1 MEKFFQNQNIKAIF
15 MNYYSKQSIKKRH
28 KSLSSVTTKL
38 GKMFGVTF
46 FELAVFGACLLGI
59 CGACAGVGLFMG
71 VIATAPDISNV
82 DVTPAG
88 YSTTVYDRNGNQITK
103 LVAENSNRVYV
114 TMDKIPEHT
123 QHAFVA
129 IEDERFYEH
138 NGIDIQG
145 IMRAGVVALKGNLSQ
160 GASTITQQLLKNNVF
175 LTWTDEASLIDKFK
189 RKFQEQY
196 CAVQLEKTMDKNK
209 ILENYMNTI
218 NLGQGTLG
226 IQAASLRYF
235 GKPCSELSIS
245 ESAVIACITQNPS
258 KWNPISHPEN
268 NAIRREEVLRKM
280 HEQGYITDIE
290 YETAMAD
297 NVYERIQKVN
307 EATEKNTIYSY
318 FVDELVDQIMT
329 DMQEQL
335 GYSSTQAYNTL
346 YSGGLSIFTTQDLDI
361 QKICDEEIENPEHY
375 PENVKWYLKYQ
386 VTFEDSTGETH
397 NFSTYN
403 FESYFKENR
412 SSKFNSIYGSK
423 EEAEADIEEYKNAV
437 KEPGWE
443 FVAENISLTPQ
454 PQTSVTIM
462 DQSTGDVLAI
472 VGGRGTKEAS
482 LTLNRASDTKRQP
495 GSCFKVL
502 AAYAPA
508 LETGQYTL
516 ASTQLDAPY
525 NYANG
530 RPVKNWYGE
539 AYRGICTYRY
549 GIEQSLNI
557 VTVKALTDITP
568 RVGFD
573 MLLNMGF
580 STLVEKRTEW
590 DGSISSDITQSLAL
604 GGLTDGVTNVEL
616 TAAFASIANKG
627 VYNKPRF
634 YTSIIDHDGQPL
646 IENGVKSRQVMKA
659 SNAYCLTS
667 AMEDV
672 VTKGTGAKVNFG
684 NMAIAGKTGTTTSNV
699 DVWFSG
705 FTPYYSCATW
715 AGYDNNVHM
724 GSGETNTAKYLWK
737 AIMGRIHEGLEYKN
751 FEKPE
756 GVVSATVC
764 AVTGK
769 APNVFCTQTRTE
781 IMDKDSVPGA
791 NDLCPGHDIFDGM
804 MNGEMGESGLVLGQ
818 MCSETG
824 KMATATCPYLTT
836 GMVNP
841 FGGYCIHSYQD
852 GVAMFTAQDVT
863 DQTENAAAYKQAA
876 EAQVQM
882 GAEAAAAAA
891 AEQTLQ
897 GLGFGGI
904 APPAIDPN
912 LLNAAGQI
920 LAGTPQEAAPADAT
934 AQEAAPA
941 E

>member
-1 MEKFFQNQNIKAIF
+1 
-15 MNYYSKQSIKKRH
+15 MNYFSKHSIRKRYR
-28 KSLSSVTTKL
+28 SVGSFTTKV
-38 GKMFGVTF
+38 GKLFGVSF
-46 FELAVFGACLLGI
+46 FELLVFFVCLAGI
-59 CGACAGVGLFMG
+59 CGACAGTGVFMG

-88 YSTTVYDRNGNQITK
+88 YSTTVYDREGNQITK

-114 TMDKIPEHT
+114 TLDKIPLHM
-123 QHAFVA
+123 QHAFIA
-129 IEDERFYEH
+129 IEDERFYDH

-145 IMRAGVVALKGNLSQ
+145 IMRAGIKALTSGDLSQ

-175 LTWTDEASLIDKFK
+175 ITWTEESSVLDKFK

-196 CAVQLEKTMDKNK
+196 CAVQLEKTLDKDK
-209 ILENYMNTI
+209 ILENYLNTI

-226 IQAASLRYF
+226 VQAASLRYF
-235 GKPCSELSIS
+235 GKPCSDLNIS

-268 NAIRREEVLRKM
+268 NAIRREEVLKKM
-280 HEQGYITDIE
+280 NQQGYISDAE
-290 YETAMAD
+290 YQEALAD
-297 NVYERIQKVN
+297 PVYERIQKVD
-307 EATEKNTIYSY
+307 EQTEKNTIYSY
-318 FVDELVDQIMT
+318 FVDELVDQIMK

-335 GYSSTQAYNTL
+335 GYSPTQAYNTL
-346 YSGGLSIFTTQDLDI
+346 YSGGLQIFTTQDPKI
-361 QKICDEEIENPEHY
+361 QKICDEEVENPEHY

-386 VTFEDSTGETH
+386 VTFEDEKGETK
-397 NFSTYN
+397 NFSTQN

-423 EEAEADIEEYKNAV
+423 EEAMEDIETYKNAV
-437 KEPGWE
+437 KGPGWE

-454 PQTSVTIM
+454 PQSSVSII
-462 DQSTGDVLAI
+462 DPSNGDVLAI

-530 RPVKNWYGE
+530 RPVKNWYGD

-580 STLVEKRTEW
+580 TTLVEKRTEW
-590 DGSISSDITQSLAL
+590 DGSVSSDITQSLAL
-604 GGLTDGVTNVEL
+604 GGLTDGVTNIEL
-616 TAAFASIANKG
+616 TAAFAGIQNGG

-634 YTSIIDHDGQPL
+634 YTTIVDHDGQTL
-646 IENGVKSRQVMKA
+646 IDNTVKSRQFMKA

-667 AMEDV
+667 AMQDV

-705 FTPYYSCATW
+705 YTPYYACSTW

-724 GSGETNTAKYLWK
+724 VSGETNTAKYLWK
-737 AIMGRIHEGLEYKN
+737 AIMGRIHENLEYKD
-751 FEKPE
+751 FIRPE

-764 AVTGK
+764 AITGK

-781 IMDKDSVPGA
+781 IMDKDSVPT
-791 NDLCPGHDIFDGM
+791 DLCPGHDILLEGM
-804 MNGEMGESGLVLGQ
+804 INGEAVAGNLVLGQ

-852 GVAMFTAQDVT
+852 GNPMFSSEDVT
-863 DQTENAAAYKQAA
+863 DQTENAEQYKQAA
-876 EAQVQM
+876 QAQAALAAEAQ
-882 GAEAAAAAA
+882 AAAA
-891 AEQTLQ
+891 AEQTLNAL
-897 GLGFGGI
+897 GLGGNDT
-904 APPAIDPN
+904 APQIDPN
-912 LLNAAGQI
+912 LLNAANQIMGQ
-920 LAGTPQEAAPADAT
+920 
-934 AQEAAPA
+934 
-941 E
+941 

>member
-1 MEKFFQNQNIKAIF
+1 
-15 MNYYSKQSIKKRH
+15 MNYFSKHSIRKRYR
-28 KSLSSVTTKL
+28 SVGSFTTKV
-38 GKMFGVTF
+38 GKLFGVSF
-46 FELAVFGACLLGI
+46 FELLVFFVCLAGI
-59 CGACAGVGLFMG
+59 CGACAGTGVFMG

-88 YSTTVYDRNGNQITK
+88 YSTTVYDREGNQITK

-114 TMDKIPEHT
+114 TLDKIPLHM
-123 QHAFVA
+123 QHAFIA
-129 IEDERFYEH
+129 IEDERFYDH

-145 IMRAGVVALKGNLSQ
+145 IMRAGIKALTSGDLSQ

-175 LTWTDEASLIDKFK
+175 ITWTEESSVLDKFK

-196 CAVQLEKTMDKNK
+196 CAVQLEKTLDKDK
-209 ILENYMNTI
+209 ILENYLNTI

-226 IQAASLRYF
+226 VQAASLRYF
-235 GKPCSELSIS
+235 GKPCSDLNIS

-268 NAIRREEVLRKM
+268 NAIRREEVLKKM
-280 HEQGYITDIE
+280 NQQGYISDAE
-290 YETAMAD
+290 YQEALAD
-297 NVYERIQKVN
+297 PVYERIQKVD
-307 EATEKNTIYSY
+307 EQTEKNTIYSY
-318 FVDELVDQIMT
+318 FVDELVDQIMK

-335 GYSSTQAYNTL
+335 GYSPTQAYNTL
-346 YSGGLSIFTTQDLDI
+346 YSGGLQIFTTQDPKI
-361 QKICDEEIENPEHY
+361 QKICDEEVENPEHY

-386 VTFEDSTGETH
+386 VTFEDEKGETK
-397 NFSTYN
+397 NFSTQN

-423 EEAEADIEEYKNAV
+423 EEAMEDIETYKNAV
-437 KEPGWE
+437 KGPGWE

-454 PQTSVTIM
+454 PQSSVSII
-462 DQSTGDVLAI
+462 DPSNGDVLAI

-530 RPVKNWYGE
+530 RPVKNWYGD

-580 STLVEKRTEW
+580 TTLVEKRTEW
-590 DGSISSDITQSLAL
+590 DGSVSSDITQSLAL
-604 GGLTDGVTNVEL
+604 GGLTDGVTNIEL
-616 TAAFASIANKG
+616 TAAFAGIQNGG

-634 YTSIIDHDGQPL
+634 YTTIVDHDGQTL
-646 IENGVKSRQVMKA
+646 IDNTVKSRQFMKA

-667 AMEDV
+667 AMQDV

-705 FTPYYSCATW
+705 YTPYYACSTW

-724 GSGETNTAKYLWK
+724 VSGETNTAKYLWK
-737 AIMGRIHEGLEYKN
+737 AIMGRIHENLEYKD
-751 FEKPE
+751 FIRPE

-764 AVTGK
+764 AITGK

-781 IMDKDSVPGA
+781 IMDKDSVPT
-791 NDLCPGHDIFDGM
+791 DLCPGHDILLEGM
-804 MNGEMGESGLVLGQ
+804 INGEAVAGNLVLGQ

-852 GVAMFTAQDVT
+852 GNPMFSSEDVT
-863 DQTENAAAYKQAA
+863 DQTENAEQYKQAA
-876 EAQVQM
+876 QAQAALAAEAQ
-882 GAEAAAAAA
+882 AAVS
-891 AEQTLQ
+891 AEQTLNAL
-897 GLGFGGI
+897 GLGGNDT
-904 APPAIDPN
+904 APQIDPN
-912 LLNAAGQI
+912 LLNAANQIMGQ
-920 LAGTPQEAAPADAT
+920 
-934 AQEAAPA
+934 
-941 E
+941 

>member
-1 MEKFFQNQNIKAIF
+1 
-15 MNYYSKQSIKKRH
+15 MNYFSKHSIRKRYR
-28 KSLSSVTTKL
+28 SVGSFTTKV
-38 GKMFGVTF
+38 GKLFGVSF
-46 FELAVFGACLLGI
+46 FELLVFFVCLAGI
-59 CGACAGVGLFMG
+59 CGACAGTGVFMG

-88 YSTTVYDRNGNQITK
+88 YSTTVYDREGNQITK

-114 TMDKIPEHT
+114 TLDKIPLHM
-123 QHAFVA
+123 QHAFIA
-129 IEDERFYEH
+129 IEDERFYDH

-145 IMRAGVVALKGNLSQ
+145 IMRAGIKALTSGDLSQ

-175 LTWTDEASLIDKFK
+175 ITWTEESSVLDKFK

-196 CAVQLEKTMDKNK
+196 CAVQLEKTLDKDK
-209 ILENYMNTI
+209 ILENYLNTI

-226 IQAASLRYF
+226 VQAASLRYF
-235 GKPCSELSIS
+235 GKPCSDLNIS

-268 NAIRREEVLRKM
+268 NAIRREEVLKKM
-280 HEQGYITDIE
+280 NQQGYISDTE
-290 YETAMAD
+290 YQEALAD
-297 NVYERIQKVN
+297 PVYERIQKVD
-307 EATEKNTIYSY
+307 EQTEKNTIYSY
-318 FVDELVDQIMT
+318 FVDELVDQIMK

-335 GYSSTQAYNTL
+335 GYSPTQAYNTL
-346 YSGGLSIFTTQDLDI
+346 YSGGLQIFTTQDPKI
-361 QKICDEEIENPEHY
+361 QKICDEEVENPEHY

-386 VTFEDSTGETH
+386 VTFEDEKGETK
-397 NFSTYN
+397 NFSTQN

-423 EEAEADIEEYKNAV
+423 EEAMEDIETYKNAV
-437 KEPGWE
+437 KGPGWE

-454 PQTSVTIM
+454 PQSSVSII
-462 DQSTGDVLAI
+462 DPSNGDVLAI

-530 RPVKNWYGE
+530 RPVKNWYGD

-580 STLVEKRTEW
+580 TTLVEKRTEW
-590 DGSISSDITQSLAL
+590 DGSVSSDITQSLAL
-604 GGLTDGVTNVEL
+604 GGLTDGVTNIEL
-616 TAAFASIANKG
+616 TAAFAGIQNGG

-634 YTSIIDHDGQPL
+634 YTTIVDHDGQTL
-646 IENGVKSRQVMKA
+646 IDNTVKSRQFMKA

-667 AMEDV
+667 AMQDV

-705 FTPYYSCATW
+705 YTPYYACSTW

-724 GSGETNTAKYLWK
+724 VSGETNTAKYLWK
-737 AIMGRIHEGLEYKN
+737 AIMGRIHENLEYKD
-751 FEKPE
+751 FIRPE

-764 AVTGK
+764 AITGK

-781 IMDKDSVPGA
+781 IMDKDSVPT
-791 NDLCPGHDIFDGM
+791 DLCPGHDILLEGM
-804 MNGEMGESGLVLGQ
+804 INGEAVAGNLVLGQ

-852 GVAMFTAQDVT
+852 GNPMFSSEDVT
-863 DQTENAAAYKQAA
+863 DQTENAEQYKQAA
-876 EAQVQM
+876 QAQAALAAEAQ
-882 GAEAAAAAA
+882 AAAAAG
-891 AEQTLQ
+891 QTLNAL
-897 GLGFGGI
+897 GLGGNDT
-904 APPAIDPN
+904 APQIDPN
-912 LLNAAGQI
+912 LLNAANQIMGQ
-920 LAGTPQEAAPADAT
+920 
-934 AQEAAPA
+934 
-941 E
+941 

>member
-1 MEKFFQNQNIKAIF
+1 
-15 MNYYSKQSIKKRH
+15 MNNYSKQAIKRRH
-28 KSLSSVTTKL
+28 KAVNSIPTKL
-38 GKMFGVTF
+38 GKMVAVTF
-46 FELAVFGACLLGI
+46 VELAVFAACLLGI
-59 CGACAGVGLFMG
+59 CGACAGVGVFKG
-71 VIATAPDISNV
+71 VIATAPDISKV

-138 NGIDIQG
+138 NGIDLQG
-145 IMRAGVVALKGNLSQ
+145 IMRAGVTALTSGDLSQ

-175 LTWTDEASLIDKFK
+175 LTWTSESSTIDKFK

-196 CAVQLEKTMDKNK
+196 CAVQLEKTMSKDK
-209 ILENYMNTI
+209 ILENYLNTI
-218 NLGQGTLG
+218 NLGQNTLG

-235 GKPCSELSIS
+235 GKPCSELTIS

-258 KWNPISHPEN
+258 WWNPISHPEN
-268 NAIRREEVLRKM
+268 NANRRDEVLRKM
-280 HEQGYITDIE
+280 HAQGYITDAE
-290 YETAMAD
+290 YETALAD
-297 NVYERIQKVN
+297 PVYDRIQKVN
-307 EATEKNTIYSY
+307 EETEQNTIYSY

-346 YSGGLSIFTTQDLDI
+346 YSGGLSIFTTQDLGI

-386 VTFEDSTGETH
+386 LTVQDDKGELQ

-403 FESYFKENR
+403 FENYFKEHR
-412 SSKFNSIYGSK
+412 AKSFNSIYSSK
-423 EEAEADIEEYKNAV
+423 DDAEADIEEFKNAMMG
-437 KEPGWE
+437 PGWE
-443 FVAENISLTPQ
+443 FVAENKSLTPQ
-454 PQTSVTIM
+454 PQSSVTIM
-462 DQSTGDVLAI
+462 DQTTGDVLAI

-530 RPVKNWYGE
+530 RPVKNWYGD
-539 AYRGICTYRY
+539 AYKGICTYRY

-580 STLVEKRTEW
+580 TTLVEKRTEW
-590 DGSISSDITQSLAL
+590 DGSVSSDITQSLAL

-616 TAAFASIANKG
+616 TAAYASIANKG

-634 YTSIIDHDGQPL
+634 YTSIVDHGGQQL
-646 IENGVKSRQVMKA
+646 LANDVKSRQVLKP

-667 AMEDV
+667 AMQDV

-684 NMAIAGKTGTTTSNV
+684 NMAIAGKTGTTSSNV
-699 DVWFSG
+699 DVWFAG
-705 FTPYYSCATW
+705 YTPYYSCSTW
-715 AGYDNNVHM
+715 TGYDNNVHM
-724 GSGETNTAKYLWK
+724 TGGETNTSKYLWK
-737 AIMGRIHEGLEYKN
+737 AIMGRIHEGLEYRD
-751 FEKPE
+751 FEKVE
-756 GVVSATVC
+756 GVTSATVC

-769 APNVFCTQTRTE
+769 ACNVFCTQTRTE
-781 IMDKDSVPGA
+781 IMDKDSVPTE
-791 NDLCPGHDIFDGM
+791 LCPGHDIFDGL
-804 MNGEMGESGLVLGQ
+804 MNGEQGASEMVLGQ
-818 MCSETG
+818 MCSQTG
-824 KMATATCPYLTT
+824 KMATSTCPYITT

-852 GVAMFTAQDVT
+852 GVPMFTNDDVT
-863 DQTENAAAYKQAA
+863 DQTENAEAYRQAA
-876 EAQVQM
+876 EAQAAA
-882 GAEAAAAAA
+882 GAEAQAAQA
-891 AEQTLQ
+891 AEAVLQ
-897 GLGFGGI
+897 GLGLAPVPAPVPDI
-904 APPAIDPN
+904 AIPDAI
-912 LLNAAGQI
+912 I
-920 LAGTPQEAAPADAT
+920 SR
-934 AQEAAPA
+934 
-941 E
+941 

>member
-1 MEKFFQNQNIKAIF
+1 
-15 MNYYSKQSIKKRH
+15 MNYFSKHSIRKRYR
-28 KSLSSVTTKL
+28 SVGSFTTKV
-38 GKMFGVTF
+38 GKLFGVSF
-46 FELAVFGACLLGI
+46 FELLVFFVCLAGI
-59 CGACAGVGLFMG
+59 CGACAGTGVFMG

-88 YSTTVYDRNGNQITK
+88 YSTTVYDREGNQITK

-114 TMDKIPEHT
+114 TLDKIPLHM
-123 QHAFVA
+123 QHAFIA
-129 IEDERFYEH
+129 IEDERFYDH

-145 IMRAGVVALKGNLSQ
+145 IMRAGIKALTSGDLSQ

-175 LTWTDEASLIDKFK
+175 ITWTEESSVLDKFK

-196 CAVQLEKTMDKNK
+196 CAVQLEKTLDKDK
-209 ILENYMNTI
+209 ILENYLNTI

-226 IQAASLRYF
+226 VQAASLRYF
-235 GKPCSELSIS
+235 GKPCSDLNIS

-268 NAIRREEVLRKM
+268 NAIRREEVLKKM
-280 HEQGYITDIE
+280 NQQGYISDAE
-290 YETAMAD
+290 YQEALAD
-297 NVYERIQKVN
+297 PVYERIQKVD
-307 EATEKNTIYSY
+307 EQTEKNTIYSY
-318 FVDELVDQIMT
+318 FVDELVDQIMK

-335 GYSSTQAYNTL
+335 GYSPTQAYNTL
-346 YSGGLSIFTTQDLDI
+346 YSGGLQIFTTQDPKI
-361 QKICDEEIENPEHY
+361 QKICDEEVENPEHY

-386 VTFEDSTGETH
+386 VTFEDEKGETK
-397 NFSTYN
+397 NFSTQN

-423 EEAEADIEEYKNAV
+423 EEAMEDIETYKNAV
-437 KEPGWE
+437 KGPGWE

-454 PQTSVTIM
+454 PQSSVSII
-462 DQSTGDVLAI
+462 DPSNGDVLAI

-530 RPVKNWYGE
+530 RPVKNWYGD

-580 STLVEKRTEW
+580 TTLVEKRTEW
-590 DGSISSDITQSLAL
+590 DGSVSSDITQSLAL
-604 GGLTDGVTNVEL
+604 GGLTDGVTNIEL
-616 TAAFASIANKG
+616 TAAFAGIQNGG

-634 YTSIIDHDGQPL
+634 YTTIVDHDGQTL
-646 IENGVKSRQVMKA
+646 IDNTVKSRQFMKA

-667 AMEDV
+667 AMQDV

-705 FTPYYSCATW
+705 YTPYYACSTW

-724 GSGETNTAKYLWK
+724 VSGETNTAKYLWK
-737 AIMGRIHEGLEYKN
+737 AIMGRIHENLEYKD
-751 FEKPE
+751 FIRPE

-764 AVTGK
+764 AITGK

-781 IMDKDSVPGA
+781 IMDKDSVPT
-791 NDLCPGHDIFDGM
+791 DLCPGHDILLEGM
-804 MNGEMGESGLVLGQ
+804 INGEAVAGNLVLGQ

-852 GVAMFTAQDVT
+852 GNPMFSSEDVT
-863 DQTENAAAYKQAA
+863 DQTENAEQYKQAA
-876 EAQVQM
+876 QAQ
-882 GAEAAAAAA
+882 A
-891 AEQTLQ
+891 
-897 GLGFGGI
+897 
-904 APPAIDPN
+904 
-912 LLNAAGQI
+912 
-920 LAGTPQEAAPADAT
+920 
-934 AQEAAPA
+934 
-941 E
+941 

>member
-1 MEKFFQNQNIKAIF
+1 
-15 MNYYSKQSIKKRH
+15 MNYFSKHSIRKRYR
-28 KSLSSVTTKL
+28 SVGSFTTKV
-38 GKMFGVTF
+38 GKLFGVSF
-46 FELAVFGACLLGI
+46 FELLVFFVCLAGI
-59 CGACAGVGLFMG
+59 CGACAGTGVFMG

-88 YSTTVYDRNGNQITK
+88 YSTTVYDREGNQITK

-114 TMDKIPEHT
+114 TLDKIPLHM
-123 QHAFVA
+123 QHAFIA
-129 IEDERFYEH
+129 IEDERFYDH

-145 IMRAGVVALKGNLSQ
+145 IMRAGIKALTSGDLSQ

-175 LTWTDEASLIDKFK
+175 ITWTEESSVLDKFK

-196 CAVQLEKTMDKNK
+196 CAVQLEKTLDKDK
-209 ILENYMNTI
+209 ILENYLNTI

-226 IQAASLRYF
+226 VQAASLRYF
-235 GKPCSELSIS
+235 GKPCSDLNIS

-268 NAIRREEVLRKM
+268 NAIRREEVLKKM
-280 HEQGYITDIE
+280 NQQGYISDAE
-290 YETAMAD
+290 YQEALAD
-297 NVYERIQKVN
+297 PVYERIQKVD
-307 EATEKNTIYSY
+307 EQTEKNTIYSY
-318 FVDELVDQIMT
+318 FVDELVDQIMK

-335 GYSSTQAYNTL
+335 GYSPTQAYNTL
-346 YSGGLSIFTTQDLDI
+346 YSGGLQIFTTQDPKI
-361 QKICDEEIENPEHY
+361 QKICDEEVENPEHY

-386 VTFEDSTGETH
+386 VTFEDEKGETK
-397 NFSTYN
+397 NFSTQN

-423 EEAEADIEEYKNAV
+423 EEAMEDIETYKNAV
-437 KEPGWE
+437 KGPGWE

-454 PQTSVTIM
+454 PQSSVSII
-462 DQSTGDVLAI
+462 DPSNGDVLAI

-530 RPVKNWYGE
+530 RPVKNWYGD

-580 STLVEKRTEW
+580 TTLVEKRTEW
-590 DGSISSDITQSLAL
+590 DGSVSSDITQSLAL
-604 GGLTDGVTNVEL
+604 GGLTDGVTNIEL
-616 TAAFASIANKG
+616 TAAFAGIQNGG

-634 YTSIIDHDGQPL
+634 YTTIVDHDGQTL
-646 IENGVKSRQVMKA
+646 IDNTVKSRQFMKA

-667 AMEDV
+667 AMQDV

-705 FTPYYSCATW
+705 YTPYYACSTW

-724 GSGETNTAKYLWK
+724 VSGETNTAKYLWK
-737 AIMGRIHEGLEYKN
+737 AIMGRIHENLEYKD
-751 FEKPE
+751 FIRPE

-764 AVTGK
+764 AITGK

-781 IMDKDSVPGA
+781 IMDKDSVPT
-791 NDLCPGHDIFDGM
+791 DLCPGHDILLEGM
-804 MNGEMGESGLVLGQ
+804 INGEAVAGNLVLGQ

-852 GVAMFTAQDVT
+852 GNPMFSSEDVT
-863 DQTENAAAYKQAA
+863 DQTENAEQYKQAA
-876 EAQVQM
+876 QAQATLAAEAQ
-882 GAEAAAAAA
+882 AAVA
-891 AEQTLQ
+891 AEQTLNAL
-897 GLGFGGI
+897 GLGGNDT
-904 APPAIDPN
+904 APQIDPN
-912 LLNAAGQI
+912 LLNAANQVMGQ
-920 LAGTPQEAAPADAT
+920 
-934 AQEAAPA
+934 
-941 E
+941 

>member
-1 MEKFFQNQNIKAIF
+1 
-15 MNYYSKQSIKKRH
+15 MNYFSKHSIRKRYR
-28 KSLSSVTTKL
+28 SVGSFTTKV
-38 GKMFGVTF
+38 GKLFGVSF
-46 FELAVFGACLLGI
+46 FELLVFFVCLAGI
-59 CGACAGVGLFMG
+59 CGACAGTGVFMG

-88 YSTTVYDRNGNQITK
+88 YSTTVYDREGNQITK

-114 TMDKIPEHT
+114 TLDKIPLHM
-123 QHAFVA
+123 QHAFIA
-129 IEDERFYEH
+129 IEDERFYDH

-145 IMRAGVVALKGNLSQ
+145 IMRAGIKALTSGDLSQ

-175 LTWTDEASLIDKFK
+175 ITWTEESSVLDKFK

-196 CAVQLEKTMDKNK
+196 CAVQLEKTLDKDK
-209 ILENYMNTI
+209 ILENYLNTI

-226 IQAASLRYF
+226 VQAASLRYF
-235 GKPCSELSIS
+235 GKPCSDLNIS

-268 NAIRREEVLRKM
+268 NAIRREEVLKKM
-280 HEQGYITDIE
+280 NQQGYISDAE
-290 YETAMAD
+290 YQEALAD
-297 NVYERIQKVN
+297 PVYERIQKVD
-307 EATEKNTIYSY
+307 EQTEKNTIYSY
-318 FVDELVDQIMT
+318 FVDELVDQIMK

-335 GYSSTQAYNTL
+335 GYSPTQAYNTL
-346 YSGGLSIFTTQDLDI
+346 YSGGLQIFTTQDPKI
-361 QKICDEEIENPEHY
+361 QKICDEEVENPEHY

-386 VTFEDSTGETH
+386 VTFEDEKGETK
-397 NFSTYN
+397 NFSTQN

-423 EEAEADIEEYKNAV
+423 EEAMEDIETYKNAV
-437 KEPGWE
+437 KGPGWE

-454 PQTSVTIM
+454 PQSSVSII
-462 DQSTGDVLAI
+462 DPSNGDVLAI

-530 RPVKNWYGE
+530 RPVKNWYGD

-573 MLLNMGF
+573 MLLKMGF
-580 STLVEKRTEW
+580 TTLVEKRTEW
-590 DGSISSDITQSLAL
+590 DGSVSSDITQSLAL
-604 GGLTDGVTNVEL
+604 GGLTDGVTNIEL
-616 TAAFASIANKG
+616 TAAFAGIQNGG

-634 YTSIIDHDGQPL
+634 YTTIVDHDGQTL
-646 IENGVKSRQVMKA
+646 IDNTVKSRQFMKA

-667 AMEDV
+667 AMQDV

-705 FTPYYSCATW
+705 YTPYYACSTW

-724 GSGETNTAKYLWK
+724 VSGETNTAKYLWK
-737 AIMGRIHEGLEYKN
+737 AIMGRIHENLEYKD
-751 FEKPE
+751 FIRPE

-764 AVTGK
+764 AITGK

-781 IMDKDSVPGA
+781 IMDKDSVPT
-791 NDLCPGHDIFDGM
+791 DLCPGHDILLEGM
-804 MNGEMGESGLVLGQ
+804 INGEAVAGNLVLGQ

-852 GVAMFTAQDVT
+852 GNPMFSSEDVT
-863 DQTENAAAYKQAA
+863 DQTENAEQYKQAA
-876 EAQVQM
+876 QAQAALAAEAQ
-882 GAEAAAAAA
+882 AAAAAG
-891 AEQTLQ
+891 QTLNAL
-897 GLGFGGI
+897 GLGGNDT
-904 APPAIDPN
+904 APQIDPN

-920 LAGTPQEAAPADAT
+920 LSQ
-934 AQEAAPA
+934 
-941 E
+941 

>member
-1 MEKFFQNQNIKAIF
+1 
-15 MNYYSKQSIKKRH
+15 MNYFSKHSIRKRYR
-28 KSLSSVTTKL
+28 SVGSFTTKV
-38 GKMFGVTF
+38 GKLFGVSF
-46 FELAVFGACLLGI
+46 FELLVFFVCLAGI
-59 CGACAGVGLFMG
+59 CGACAGTGVFMG

-88 YSTTVYDRNGNQITK
+88 YSTTVYDREGNQITK

-114 TMDKIPEHT
+114 TLDKIPLHM
-123 QHAFVA
+123 QHAFIA
-129 IEDERFYEH
+129 IEDERFYDH

-145 IMRAGVVALKGNLSQ
+145 IMRAGIKALTSGDLSQ

-175 LTWTDEASLIDKFK
+175 ITWTEESSVLDKFK

-196 CAVQLEKTMDKNK
+196 CAVQLEKTLDKDK
-209 ILENYMNTI
+209 ILENYLNTI

-226 IQAASLRYF
+226 VQAASLRYF
-235 GKPCSELSIS
+235 GKPCSDLNIS

-268 NAIRREEVLRKM
+268 NAIRREEVLKKM
-280 HEQGYITDIE
+280 NQQGYISDAE
-290 YETAMAD
+290 YQEALAD
-297 NVYERIQKVN
+297 PVYERIQKVD
-307 EATEKNTIYSY
+307 EQTEKNTIYSY
-318 FVDELVDQIMT
+318 FVDELVDQIMK

-335 GYSSTQAYNTL
+335 GYSPTQAYNTL
-346 YSGGLSIFTTQDLDI
+346 YSGGLQIFTTQDPKI
-361 QKICDEEIENPEHY
+361 QKICDEEVENPEHY

-386 VTFEDSTGETH
+386 VTFEDEKGETK
-397 NFSTYN
+397 NFSTQN

-423 EEAEADIEEYKNAV
+423 EEAMEDIETYKNAV
-437 KEPGWE
+437 KGPGWE

-454 PQTSVTIM
+454 PQSSVSII
-462 DQSTGDVLAI
+462 DPSNGDVLAI

-530 RPVKNWYGE
+530 RPVKNWYGD

-580 STLVEKRTEW
+580 TTLVEKRTEW
-590 DGSISSDITQSLAL
+590 DGSVSSDITQSLAL
-604 GGLTDGVTNVEL
+604 GGLTDGVTNIEL
-616 TAAFASIANKG
+616 TAAFAGIQNGG

-634 YTSIIDHDGQPL
+634 YTTIVDHDGQTL
-646 IENGVKSRQVMKA
+646 IDNTVKSRQFMKA

-667 AMEDV
+667 AMQDV

-705 FTPYYSCATW
+705 YTPYYACSTW

-724 GSGETNTAKYLWK
+724 VSGETNTAKYLWK
-737 AIMGRIHEGLEYKN
+737 AIMGRIHENLEYRD
-751 FEKPE
+751 FTRPE

-764 AVTGK
+764 AITGK

-781 IMDKDSVPGA
+781 IMDKDSVPT
-791 NDLCPGHDIFDGM
+791 DLCPGHDILLEGM
-804 MNGEMGESGLVLGQ
+804 LNGEAVAGNLVLGQ

-824 KMATATCPYLTT
+824 KMATATCPYITT

-852 GVAMFTAQDVT
+852 GNPMFSSEDVT
-863 DQTENAAAYKQAA
+863 DQTENAGQYKQAA
-876 EAQVQM
+876 QAQAALAAEAQ
-882 GAEAAAAAA
+882 AAAAAG
-891 AEQTLQ
+891 QTLNAL
-897 GLGFGGI
+897 GLGGNDT
-904 APPAIDPN
+904 APQIDPN
-912 LLNAAGQI
+912 LLNAANQIMGQ
-920 LAGTPQEAAPADAT
+920 
-934 AQEAAPA
+934 
-941 E
+941 

>member
-1 MEKFFQNQNIKAIF
+1 
-15 MNYYSKQSIKKRH
+15 MNYFSKHSIRKRYR
-28 KSLSSVTTKL
+28 SVGSFTTKV
-38 GKMFGVTF
+38 GKLFGVSF
-46 FELAVFGACLLGI
+46 FELLVFFVCLAGI
-59 CGACAGVGLFMG
+59 CGACAGTGVFMG

-88 YSTTVYDRNGNQITK
+88 YSTTVYDREGNQITK

-114 TMDKIPEHT
+114 TLDKIPLHM
-123 QHAFVA
+123 QHAFIA
-129 IEDERFYEH
+129 IEDERFYDH

-145 IMRAGVVALKGNLSQ
+145 IMRAGIKALTSGDLSQ

-175 LTWTDEASLIDKFK
+175 ITWTEESSVLDKFK

-196 CAVQLEKTMDKNK
+196 CAVQLEKTLDKDK
-209 ILENYMNTI
+209 ILENYLNTI

-226 IQAASLRYF
+226 VQAASLRYF
-235 GKPCSELSIS
+235 GKPCSDLNIS

-268 NAIRREEVLRKM
+268 NAIRREEVLKKM
-280 HEQGYITDIE
+280 NQQGYLSDAE
-290 YETAMAD
+290 YQEALAD
-297 NVYERIQKVN
+297 PVYERIQKVD
-307 EATEKNTIYSY
+307 EQTEKNTIYSY
-318 FVDELVDQIMT
+318 FVDELVDQIMK

-335 GYSSTQAYNTL
+335 GYSPTQAYNTL
-346 YSGGLSIFTTQDLDI
+346 YSGGLQIFTTQDPKI
-361 QKICDEEIENPEHY
+361 QKICDEEVENPEHY

-386 VTFEDSTGETH
+386 VTFEDEKGETQ
-397 NFSTYN
+397 NFSTQN

-423 EEAEADIEEYKNAV
+423 EEAMEDIETYKNAV
-437 KEPGWE
+437 KGPGWE

-454 PQTSVTIM
+454 PQSSVSII
-462 DQSTGDVLAI
+462 DPSNGDVLAI

-530 RPVKNWYGE
+530 RPVKNWYGD

-573 MLLNMGF
+573 MLLKMGF
-580 STLVEKRTEW
+580 TTLVEKRTEW
-590 DGSISSDITQSLAL
+590 DGSVSSDITQSLAL
-604 GGLTDGVTNVEL
+604 GGLTDGVTNIEL
-616 TAAFASIANKG
+616 TAAFAGIQNGG

-634 YTSIIDHDGQPL
+634 YTTIVDHDGQTL
-646 IENGVKSRQVMKA
+646 IDNTVKSRQFMKA

-667 AMEDV
+667 AMQDV

-705 FTPYYSCATW
+705 YTPYYACSTW

-724 GSGETNTAKYLWK
+724 VSGETNTAKYLWK
-737 AIMGRIHEGLEYKN
+737 AIMGRIHENLEYKD
-751 FEKPE
+751 FIRPE

-764 AVTGK
+764 AITGK

-781 IMDKDSVPGA
+781 IMDKDSVPT
-791 NDLCPGHDIFDGM
+791 DLCPGHDILLEGM
-804 MNGEMGESGLVLGQ
+804 INGEAVAGNLVLGQ

-852 GVAMFTAQDVT
+852 GNPMFSSEDVT
-863 DQTENAAAYKQAA
+863 DQTENAEQYKQAA
-876 EAQVQM
+876 QAQAALAAEAQ
-882 GAEAAAAAA
+882 AAAA
-891 AEQTLQ
+891 AEQTLNAL
-897 GLGFGGI
+897 GLGGNDT
-904 APPAIDPN
+904 APQIDPN
-912 LLNAAGQI
+912 LLNAANQVMGQ
-920 LAGTPQEAAPADAT
+920 
-934 AQEAAPA
+934 
-941 E
+941 

>member
-1 MEKFFQNQNIKAIF
+1 
-15 MNYYSKQSIKKRH
+15 MNYFSKHSIRKRYR
-28 KSLSSVTTKL
+28 SVGSFTTKV
-38 GKMFGVTF
+38 GKLFGVSF
-46 FELAVFGACLLGI
+46 FELLVFFVCLAGI
-59 CGACAGVGLFMG
+59 CGACAGTGVFMG

-88 YSTTVYDRNGNQITK
+88 YSTTVYDREGNQITK

-114 TMDKIPEHT
+114 TLDKIPLHM
-123 QHAFVA
+123 QHAFIA
-129 IEDERFYEH
+129 IEDERFYDH

-145 IMRAGVVALKGNLSQ
+145 IMRAGIKALTSGDLSQ

-175 LTWTDEASLIDKFK
+175 ITWTEESSVLDKFK

-196 CAVQLEKTMDKNK
+196 CAVQLEKTLDKDK
-209 ILENYMNTI
+209 ILENYLNTI

-226 IQAASLRYF
+226 VQAASLRYF
-235 GKPCSELSIS
+235 GKPCSDLNIS

-268 NAIRREEVLRKM
+268 NAIRREEVLKKM
-280 HEQGYITDIE
+280 NQQGYISDAE
-290 YETAMAD
+290 YQEALAD
-297 NVYERIQKVN
+297 PVYERIQKVD
-307 EATEKNTIYSY
+307 EQTEKNTIYSY
-318 FVDELVDQIMT
+318 FVDELVDQIMK

-335 GYSSTQAYNTL
+335 GYSPTQAYNTL
-346 YSGGLSIFTTQDLDI
+346 YSGGLQIFTTQDPKI
-361 QKICDEEIENPEHY
+361 QKICDEEVENPEHY

-386 VTFEDSTGETH
+386 VTFEDEKGETK
-397 NFSTYN
+397 NFSTQN

-423 EEAEADIEEYKNAV
+423 EEAMEDIETYKNAV
-437 KEPGWE
+437 KGPGWE

-454 PQTSVTIM
+454 PQSSVSII
-462 DQSTGDVLAI
+462 DPSNGDVLAI

-530 RPVKNWYGE
+530 RPVKNWYGD

-573 MLLNMGF
+573 MLLKMGF
-580 STLVEKRTEW
+580 TTLVEKRTEW
-590 DGSISSDITQSLAL
+590 DGSVSSDITQSLAL
-604 GGLTDGVTNVEL
+604 GGLTDGVTNIEL
-616 TAAFASIANKG
+616 TAAFAGIQNGG

-634 YTSIIDHDGQPL
+634 YTTIVDHDGQTL
-646 IENGVKSRQVMKA
+646 IDNTVKSRQFMKA

-667 AMEDV
+667 AMQDV

-705 FTPYYSCATW
+705 YTPYYACSTW

-724 GSGETNTAKYLWK
+724 VSGETNTAKYLWK
-737 AIMGRIHEGLEYKN
+737 AIMGRIHENLEYKD
-751 FEKPE
+751 FIRPE

-764 AVTGK
+764 AITGK

-781 IMDKDSVPGA
+781 IMDKDSVPT
-791 NDLCPGHDIFDGM
+791 DLCPGHDILLEGM
-804 MNGEMGESGLVLGQ
+804 INGEAVAGNLVLGQ

-852 GVAMFTAQDVT
+852 GNPMFSSEDVT
-863 DQTENAAAYKQAA
+863 DQTENAEQYKQAA
-876 EAQVQM
+876 QAQAALAAEAQ
-882 GAEAAAAAA
+882 AAAA
-891 AEQTLQ
+891 AEQTLNAL
-897 GLGFGGI
+897 GLGGNDT
-904 APPAIDPN
+904 APQIDPN
-912 LLNAAGQI
+912 LLNAANQVMGQ
-920 LAGTPQEAAPADAT
+920 
-934 AQEAAPA
+934 
-941 E
+941 

>member
-1 MEKFFQNQNIKAIF
+1 
-15 MNYYSKQSIKKRH
+15 MNYFSKHSIRKRYR
-28 KSLSSVTTKL
+28 SVGSFTTKV
-38 GKMFGVTF
+38 GKLFGVSF
-46 FELAVFGACLLGI
+46 FELLVFFVCLAGI
-59 CGACAGVGLFMG
+59 CGACAGTGVFMG

-88 YSTTVYDRNGNQITK
+88 YSTTVYDREGNQITK

-114 TMDKIPEHT
+114 TLDKIPLHM
-123 QHAFVA
+123 QHAFIA
-129 IEDERFYEH
+129 IEDERFYDH

-145 IMRAGVVALKGNLSQ
+145 IMRAGIKALTSGDLSQ

-175 LTWTDEASLIDKFK
+175 ITWTEESSVLDKFK

-196 CAVQLEKTMDKNK
+196 CAVQLEKTLDKDK
-209 ILENYMNTI
+209 ILENYLNTI

-226 IQAASLRYF
+226 VQAASLRYF
-235 GKPCSELSIS
+235 GKPCSDLNIS

-268 NAIRREEVLRKM
+268 NAIRREEVLKKM
-280 HEQGYITDIE
+280 NQQGYISEAE
-290 YETAMAD
+290 YQEALAD
-297 NVYERIQKVN
+297 PVYERIQKVD
-307 EATEKNTIYSY
+307 EQTEKNTIYSY
-318 FVDELVDQIMT
+318 FVDELVDQIMK

-335 GYSSTQAYNTL
+335 GYSPTQAYNTL
-346 YSGGLSIFTTQDLDI
+346 YSGGLQIFTTQDPKI
-361 QKICDEEIENPEHY
+361 QKICDEEVENPEHY

-386 VTFEDSTGETH
+386 VTFEDEKGETK
-397 NFSTYN
+397 NFSTQN

-423 EEAEADIEEYKNAV
+423 EEAMEDIETYKNAV
-437 KEPGWE
+437 KGPGWE

-454 PQTSVTIM
+454 PQSSVSII
-462 DQSTGDVLAI
+462 DPSNGDVLAI

-530 RPVKNWYGE
+530 RPVKNWYGD

-573 MLLNMGF
+573 MLLKMGF
-580 STLVEKRTEW
+580 TTLVEKRTEW
-590 DGSISSDITQSLAL
+590 DGSVSSDITQSLAL
-604 GGLTDGVTNVEL
+604 GGLTDGVTNIEL
-616 TAAFASIANKG
+616 TAAFAGIQNGG

-634 YTSIIDHDGQPL
+634 YTTIVDHDGQTL
-646 IENGVKSRQVMKA
+646 IDNTVKSRQFMKA

-667 AMEDV
+667 AMQDV

-705 FTPYYSCATW
+705 YTPYYACSTW

-724 GSGETNTAKYLWK
+724 VSGETNTAKYLWK
-737 AIMGRIHEGLEYKN
+737 AIMGRIHENLEYKD
-751 FEKPE
+751 FIRPE

-764 AVTGK
+764 AITGK

-781 IMDKDSVPGA
+781 IMDKDSVPT
-791 NDLCPGHDIFDGM
+791 DLCPGHDILLEGM
-804 MNGEMGESGLVLGQ
+804 INGEAVAGNLVLGQ

-852 GVAMFTAQDVT
+852 GNPMFSSEDVT
-863 DQTENAAAYKQAA
+863 DQTENAEQYKQAA
-876 EAQVQM
+876 QAQATLAAEAQ
-882 GAEAAAAAA
+882 AAAA
-891 AEQTLQ
+891 AEQTLNAL
-897 GLGFGGI
+897 GLGGNDT
-904 APPAIDPN
+904 APQIDPN
-912 LLNAAGQI
+912 LLNAANQIMGQ
-920 LAGTPQEAAPADAT
+920 
-934 AQEAAPA
+934 
-941 E
+941 

>member
-1 MEKFFQNQNIKAIF
+1 
-15 MNYYSKQSIKKRH
+15 MNYFSKHSIRKRYR
-28 KSLSSVTTKL
+28 SVGSFTTKV
-38 GKMFGVTF
+38 GKLFGVSF
-46 FELAVFGACLLGI
+46 FELLVFFVCLAGI
-59 CGACAGVGLFMG
+59 CGACAGTGVFMG

-88 YSTTVYDRNGNQITK
+88 YSTTVYDREGNQITK

-114 TMDKIPEHT
+114 TLDKIPLHM
-123 QHAFVA
+123 QHAFIA
-129 IEDERFYEH
+129 IEDERFYDH

-145 IMRAGVVALKGNLSQ
+145 IMRAGIKALTSGDLSQ

-175 LTWTDEASLIDKFK
+175 ITWTEESSVLDKFK

-196 CAVQLEKTMDKNK
+196 CAVQLEKTLDKDK
-209 ILENYMNTI
+209 ILENYLNTI

-226 IQAASLRYF
+226 VQAASLRYF
-235 GKPCSELSIS
+235 GKPCSDLNIS

-268 NAIRREEVLRKM
+268 NAIRREEVLKKM
-280 HEQGYITDIE
+280 NQQGYISDAE
-290 YETAMAD
+290 YQEALAD
-297 NVYERIQKVN
+297 PVYERIQKVD
-307 EATEKNTIYSY
+307 EQTEKNTIYSY
-318 FVDELVDQIMT
+318 FVDELVDQIMK

-335 GYSSTQAYNTL
+335 GYSPTQAYNTL
-346 YSGGLSIFTTQDLDI
+346 YSGGLQIFTTQDPKI
-361 QKICDEEIENPEHY
+361 QKICDEEVENPEHY

-386 VTFEDSTGETH
+386 VTFEDEKGETK
-397 NFSTYN
+397 NFSTQN

-423 EEAEADIEEYKNAV
+423 EEAMEDIETYKNAV
-437 KEPGWE
+437 KGPGWE

-454 PQTSVTIM
+454 PQSSVSII
-462 DQSTGDVLAI
+462 DPSNGDVLAI

-530 RPVKNWYGE
+530 RPVKNWYGD

-580 STLVEKRTEW
+580 TTLVEKRTEW
-590 DGSISSDITQSLAL
+590 DGSVSSDITQSLAL
-604 GGLTDGVTNVEL
+604 GGLTDGVTNIEL
-616 TAAFASIANKG
+616 TAAFAGIQNGG

-634 YTSIIDHDGQPL
+634 YTTIVDHDGQPL
-646 IENGVKSRQVMKA
+646 IDNTVKSRQFMKA

-667 AMEDV
+667 AMQDV

-705 FTPYYSCATW
+705 YTPYYACSTW

-724 GSGETNTAKYLWK
+724 VSGETNTAKYLWK
-737 AIMGRIHEGLEYKN
+737 AIMGRIHENLEYKD
-751 FEKPE
+751 FIRPE
-756 GVVSATVC
+756 GVASATVC
-764 AVTGK
+764 AITGK

-781 IMDKDSVPGA
+781 IMDKDSVPT
-791 NDLCPGHDIFDGM
+791 DLCPGHDILLEGM
-804 MNGEMGESGLVLGQ
+804 INGEAVAGNLVLGQ

-852 GVAMFTAQDVT
+852 GNPMFSSEDVT
-863 DQTENAAAYKQAA
+863 DQTENAEQYKQAA
-876 EAQVQM
+876 QAQATLAAEAQ
-882 GAEAAAAAA
+882 AAAA
-891 AEQTLQ
+891 AEQTLNAL
-897 GLGFGGI
+897 GLGGNDT
-904 APPAIDPN
+904 APQIDPN
-912 LLNAAGQI
+912 LLNAANQIMGQ
-920 LAGTPQEAAPADAT
+920 
-934 AQEAAPA
+934 
-941 E
+941 

>member
-1 MEKFFQNQNIKAIF
+1 
-15 MNYYSKQSIKKRH
+15 MNYFSKHSIRKRYR
-28 KSLSSVTTKL
+28 SVGSFTTKV
-38 GKMFGVTF
+38 GKLFGVSF
-46 FELAVFGACLLGI
+46 FELLVFFVCLAGI
-59 CGACAGVGLFMG
+59 CGACAGTGVFMG

-88 YSTTVYDRNGNQITK
+88 YSTTVYDREGNQITK

-114 TMDKIPEHT
+114 TLDKIPLHM
-123 QHAFVA
+123 QHAFIA
-129 IEDERFYEH
+129 IEDERFYDH

-145 IMRAGVVALKGNLSQ
+145 IMRAGIKALTSGDLSQ

-175 LTWTDEASLIDKFK
+175 ITWTEESSVLDKFK

-196 CAVQLEKTMDKNK
+196 CAVQLEKTLDKDK
-209 ILENYMNTI
+209 ILENYLNTI

-226 IQAASLRYF
+226 VQAASLRYF
-235 GKPCSELSIS
+235 GKPCSDLNIS

-268 NAIRREEVLRKM
+268 NAIRREEVLKKM
-280 HEQGYITDIE
+280 NQQGYISDAE
-290 YETAMAD
+290 YQEALAD
-297 NVYERIQKVN
+297 PVYERIQKVD
-307 EATEKNTIYSY
+307 EQTEKNTIYSY
-318 FVDELVDQIMT
+318 FVDELVDQIMK

-335 GYSSTQAYNTL
+335 GYSPTQAYNTL
-346 YSGGLSIFTTQDLDI
+346 YSGGLQIFTTQDPKI
-361 QKICDEEIENPEHY
+361 QKICDEEVENPEHY

-386 VTFEDSTGETH
+386 VTFEDEKGETK
-397 NFSTYN
+397 NFSTQN

-423 EEAEADIEEYKNAV
+423 EEAMEDIETYKNAV
-437 KEPGWE
+437 KGPGWE

-454 PQTSVTIM
+454 PQSSVSII
-462 DQSTGDVLAI
+462 DPSNGDVLAI

-530 RPVKNWYGE
+530 RPVKNWYGD

-573 MLLNMGF
+573 MLLKMGF
-580 STLVEKRTEW
+580 TTLVEKRTEW
-590 DGSISSDITQSLAL
+590 DGSVSSDITQSLAL
-604 GGLTDGVTNVEL
+604 GGLTDGVTNIEL
-616 TAAFASIANKG
+616 TAAFAGIQNGG

-634 YTSIIDHDGQPL
+634 YTTIVDHDGQTL
-646 IENGVKSRQVMKA
+646 IDNTVKSRQFMKA

-667 AMEDV
+667 AMQDV

-705 FTPYYSCATW
+705 YTPYYACSTW

-724 GSGETNTAKYLWK
+724 VSGETNTAKYLWK
-737 AIMGRIHEGLEYKN
+737 AIMGRIHENLEYKD
-751 FEKPE
+751 FIRPE

-764 AVTGK
+764 AITGK

-781 IMDKDSVPGA
+781 IMDKDSVPT
-791 NDLCPGHDIFDGM
+791 DLCPGHDILLEGM
-804 MNGEMGESGLVLGQ
+804 INGEAVAGNLVLGQ

-852 GVAMFTAQDVT
+852 GNPMFSSEDVT
-863 DQTENAAAYKQAA
+863 DQTENAEQYKQAA
-876 EAQVQM
+876 QAQAALAAEAQ
-882 GAEAAAAAA
+882 AAAS
-891 AEQTLQ
+891 AEQTLNAL
-897 GLGFGGI
+897 GLGGNDT
-904 APPAIDPN
+904 APQIDPN
-912 LLNAAGQI
+912 LLNAANQIMGQ
-920 LAGTPQEAAPADAT
+920 
-934 AQEAAPA
+934 
-941 E
+941 

>member
-1 MEKFFQNQNIKAIF
+1 
-15 MNYYSKQSIKKRH
+15 MNYFSKHSIRKRYR
-28 KSLSSVTTKL
+28 SVGSFTTKV
-38 GKMFGVTF
+38 GKLFGVSF
-46 FELAVFGACLLGI
+46 FELLVFFVCLAGI
-59 CGACAGVGLFMG
+59 CGACAGTGVFMG

-88 YSTTVYDRNGNQITK
+88 YSTTVYDREGNQITK

-114 TMDKIPEHT
+114 TLDKIPLHM
-123 QHAFVA
+123 QHAFIA
-129 IEDERFYEH
+129 IEDERFYDH

-145 IMRAGVVALKGNLSQ
+145 IMRAGIKVLTSGDLSQ

-175 LTWTDEASLIDKFK
+175 ITWTEESSVLDKFK

-196 CAVQLEKTMDKNK
+196 CAVQLEKTLDKDK
-209 ILENYMNTI
+209 ILENYLNTI

-226 IQAASLRYF
+226 VQAASLRYF
-235 GKPCSELSIS
+235 GKPCSDLNIS

-268 NAIRREEVLRKM
+268 NAIRREEVLKKM
-280 HEQGYITDIE
+280 NQQGYISDAE
-290 YETAMAD
+290 YQEALAD
-297 NVYERIQKVN
+297 PVYERIQKVD
-307 EATEKNTIYSY
+307 EQTEKNTIYSY
-318 FVDELVDQIMT
+318 FVDELVDQIMK

-335 GYSSTQAYNTL
+335 GYSPTQAYNTL
-346 YSGGLSIFTTQDLDI
+346 YSGGLQIFTTQDPKI
-361 QKICDEEIENPEHY
+361 QKICDEEVENPEHY

-386 VTFEDSTGETH
+386 VTFEDEKGETK
-397 NFSTYN
+397 NFSTQN

-423 EEAEADIEEYKNAV
+423 EEAMEDIETYKNAV
-437 KEPGWE
+437 KGPGWE

-454 PQTSVTIM
+454 PQSSVSII
-462 DQSTGDVLAI
+462 DPSNGDVLAI

-530 RPVKNWYGE
+530 RPVKNWYGD

-573 MLLNMGF
+573 MLLKMGF
-580 STLVEKRTEW
+580 TTLVEKRTEW
-590 DGSISSDITQSLAL
+590 DGSVSSDITQSLAL
-604 GGLTDGVTNVEL
+604 GGLTDGVTNIEL
-616 TAAFASIANKG
+616 TAAFAGIQNGG

-634 YTSIIDHDGQPL
+634 YTTIVDHDGQTL
-646 IENGVKSRQVMKA
+646 IDNTVKSRQFMKA

-667 AMEDV
+667 AMQDV

-705 FTPYYSCATW
+705 YTPYYACSTW

-724 GSGETNTAKYLWK
+724 VSGETNTAKYLWK
-737 AIMGRIHEGLEYKN
+737 AIMGRIHENLEYKD
-751 FEKPE
+751 FIRPE

-764 AVTGK
+764 AITGK

-781 IMDKDSVPGA
+781 IMDKDSVPT
-791 NDLCPGHDIFDGM
+791 DLCPGHDILLEGM
-804 MNGEMGESGLVLGQ
+804 INGEAVAGNLVLGQ

-852 GVAMFTAQDVT
+852 GNPMFSSEDVT
-863 DQTENAAAYKQAA
+863 DQTENAEQYKQAA
-876 EAQVQM
+876 QAQAALAAEAQ
-882 GAEAAAAAA
+882 AAAAAG
-891 AEQTLQ
+891 QTLNAL
-897 GLGFGGI
+897 GLGGNDT
-904 APPAIDPN
+904 APQIDPN
-912 LLNAAGQI
+912 LLNAANQIMGQ
-920 LAGTPQEAAPADAT
+920 
-934 AQEAAPA
+934 
-941 E
+941 

>member
-1 MEKFFQNQNIKAIF
+1 
-15 MNYYSKQSIKKRH
+15 MNYFSKHSIRKRYR
-28 KSLSSVTTKL
+28 SVGSFTTKV
-38 GKMFGVTF
+38 GKLFGVSF
-46 FELAVFGACLLGI
+46 FELGVFAACLAGI
-59 CGACAGVGLFMG
+59 CGACAGIGVFMG

-88 YSTTVYDRNGNQITK
+88 YSTTVYDREGNQITK

-114 TMDKIPEHT
+114 TLDKIPLHM
-123 QHAFVA
+123 QHAFIA
-129 IEDERFYEH
+129 IEDERFYDH

-145 IMRAGVVALKGNLSQ
+145 IMRAGIKVLTSGDLSQ

-175 LTWTDEASLIDKFK
+175 ITWTEESSALDKFK

-196 CAVQLEKTMDKNK
+196 CAVQLEKTLDKDK
-209 ILENYMNTI
+209 ILENYLNTI

-226 IQAASLRYF
+226 VQAASLRYF
-235 GKPCSELSIS
+235 GKPCSDLNIS
-245 ESAVIACITQNPS
+245 ESAVIATITQNPT

-268 NAIRREEVLRKM
+268 NAIRREEVLKKM
-280 HEQGYITDIE
+280 NEQGYISDAE
-290 YETAMAD
+290 YQEALAD
-297 NVYERIQKVN
+297 PVYERIQKVD
-307 EATEKNTIYSY
+307 EQTEKNTIYSY

-346 YSGGLSIFTTQDLDI
+346 YSGGLQIFTTQDPAI
-361 QKICDEEIENPEHY
+361 QKICDEEVENPEHY

-386 VTFEDSTGETH
+386 VTFEDEKGETQ
-397 NFSTYN
+397 NFSTQN
-403 FESYFKENR
+403 FESYFKENK
-412 SSKFNSIYGSK
+412 SSKFNSIYSSK
-423 EEAEADIEEYKNAV
+423 EEAMEDIETYKNAV
-437 KEPGWE
+437 KGPGWE

-454 PQTSVTIM
+454 PQSSVSII
-462 DQSTGDVLAI
+462 DPSTGDVIAI

-530 RPVKNWYGE
+530 RPVKNWYGDE
-539 AYRGICTYRY
+539 YRGICTYRY

-580 STLVEKRTEW
+580 TTLVEKRTEW
-590 DGSISSDITQSLAL
+590 DGSVSSDITQSLAL

-616 TAAFASIANKG
+616 TAAFAGIQNGG

-634 YTSIIDHDGQPL
+634 YTKIVDHDGQTL
-646 IENGVKSRQVMKA
+646 IDNTVKSRQFMKA

-667 AMEDV
+667 AMQDV

-705 FTPYYSCATW
+705 FTPYYACSTW

-724 GSGETNTAKYLWK
+724 VSGETNTAKYLWK
-737 AIMGRIHEGLEYKN
+737 AIMGRIHENLEYKD
-751 FEKPE
+751 FVKPE

-764 AVTGK
+764 AITGK

-781 IMDKDSVPGA
+781 IMDKDSVPT
-791 NDLCPGHDIFDGM
+791 DLCPGHDILLEGM
-804 MNGEMGESGLVLGQ
+804 LNGEAVAGNLVLGQ

-852 GVAMFTAQDVT
+852 GNPMFSSEDVT
-863 DQTENAAAYKQAA
+863 DQTENAEQYKQAA
-876 EAQVQM
+876 QAQATLAAEAQ
-882 GAEAAAAAA
+882 AAAA
-891 AEQTLQ
+891 AEQTLNAL
-897 GLGFGGI
+897 GLGGNVT
-904 APPAIDPN
+904 APQIDQN
-912 LLNAAGQI
+912 LLNAANQVMGQ
-920 LAGTPQEAAPADAT
+920 
-934 AQEAAPA
+934 
-941 E
+941 

>member
-1 MEKFFQNQNIKAIF
+1 
-15 MNYYSKQSIKKRH
+15 MNYFSKHSIRKRYR
-28 KSLSSVTTKL
+28 SVGSFTTKV
-38 GKMFGVTF
+38 GKLFGVSF
-46 FELAVFGACLLGI
+46 FELGVFAACLAGI
-59 CGACAGVGLFMG
+59 CGACAGIGVFMG

-88 YSTTVYDRNGNQITK
+88 YSTTVYDREGNQITK

-114 TMDKIPEHT
+114 TLDKIPLHM
-123 QHAFVA
+123 QHAFIA
-129 IEDERFYEH
+129 IEDERFYDH

-145 IMRAGVVALKGNLSQ
+145 IMRAGIKALTSGDLSQ

-175 LTWTDEASLIDKFK
+175 ITWTEESSVLDKFK

-196 CAVQLEKTMDKNK
+196 CAVQLEKTLDKDK
-209 ILENYMNTI
+209 ILENYLNTI

-226 IQAASLRYF
+226 VQAASLRYF
-235 GKPCSELSIS
+235 GKPCSDLNIS

-268 NAIRREEVLRKM
+268 NAIRREEVLKKM
-280 HEQGYITDIE
+280 NQQGYISDAE
-290 YETAMAD
+290 YQEALAD
-297 NVYERIQKVN
+297 PVYERIQKVD
-307 EATEKNTIYSY
+307 EQTEKNTIYSY
-318 FVDELVDQIMT
+318 FVDELVDQIMK

-335 GYSSTQAYNTL
+335 GYSPTQAYNTL
-346 YSGGLSIFTTQDLDI
+346 YSGGLQIFTTQDPKI
-361 QKICDEEIENPEHY
+361 QKICDEEVENPEHY

-386 VTFEDSTGETH
+386 VTFEDEKGETK
-397 NFSTYN
+397 NFSTQN

-423 EEAEADIEEYKNAV
+423 EEAMEDIETYKNAV
-437 KEPGWE
+437 KGPGWE

-454 PQTSVTIM
+454 PQSSVSII
-462 DQSTGDVLAI
+462 DPSNGDVLAI

-530 RPVKNWYGE
+530 RPVKNWYGD

-580 STLVEKRTEW
+580 TTLVEKRTEW
-590 DGSISSDITQSLAL
+590 DGSVSSDITQSLAL
-604 GGLTDGVTNVEL
+604 GGLTDGVTNIEL
-616 TAAFASIANKG
+616 TAAFAGIQNGG

-634 YTSIIDHDGQPL
+634 YTTIVDHDGQTL
-646 IENGVKSRQVMKA
+646 IDNTVKSRQFMKA

-667 AMEDV
+667 AMQDV

-705 FTPYYSCATW
+705 YTPYYACSTW
-715 AGYDNNVHM
+715 VGYDNNVHM
-724 GSGETNTAKYLWK
+724 VSGETNTAKYLWK
-737 AIMGRIHEGLEYKN
+737 AIMGRIHENLEYKD
-751 FEKPE
+751 FIRPE

-764 AVTGK
+764 AITGK

-781 IMDKDSVPGA
+781 IMDKDSVPT
-791 NDLCPGHDIFDGM
+791 DLCPGHDILLEGM
-804 MNGEMGESGLVLGQ
+804 INGEAVAGNLVLGQ

-852 GVAMFTAQDVT
+852 GNPMFSSEDVT
-863 DQTENAAAYKQAA
+863 DQTENAEQYKQAA
-876 EAQVQM
+876 QAQAALAAEAQ
-882 GAEAAAAAA
+882 AAAS
-891 AEQTLQ
+891 AEQTLNAL
-897 GLGFGGI
+897 GLGGNDT
-904 APPAIDPN
+904 APQIDPN
-912 LLNAAGQI
+912 LLNAANQIMGQ
-920 LAGTPQEAAPADAT
+920 
-934 AQEAAPA
+934 
-941 E
+941 

>member
-1 MEKFFQNQNIKAIF
+1 
-15 MNYYSKQSIKKRH
+15 MNYFSKHSIRKRYR
-28 KSLSSVTTKL
+28 SVGSFTTKV
-38 GKMFGVTF
+38 GKLFGVSF
-46 FELAVFGACLLGI
+46 FELLVFFVCLAGI
-59 CGACAGVGLFMG
+59 CGACAGTGVFMG

-88 YSTTVYDRNGNQITK
+88 YSTTVYDREGNQITK

-114 TMDKIPEHT
+114 TLDKIPLHM
-123 QHAFVA
+123 QHAFIA
-129 IEDERFYEH
+129 IEDERFYDH

-145 IMRAGVVALKGNLSQ
+145 IMRAGIKALTSGDLSQ

-175 LTWTDEASLIDKFK
+175 ITWTEESSVLDKFK

-196 CAVQLEKTMDKNK
+196 CAVQLEKTLDKDK
-209 ILENYMNTI
+209 ILENYLNTI

-226 IQAASLRYF
+226 VQAASLRYF
-235 GKPCSELSIS
+235 GKPCSDLNIS

-268 NAIRREEVLRKM
+268 NAIRREEVLKKM
-280 HEQGYITDIE
+280 NQQGYISDAE
-290 YETAMAD
+290 YQEALAD
-297 NVYERIQKVN
+297 PVYERIQKVD
-307 EATEKNTIYSY
+307 EQTEKNTIYSY
-318 FVDELVDQIMT
+318 FVDELVDQIMK

-335 GYSSTQAYNTL
+335 GYSPTQAYNTL
-346 YSGGLSIFTTQDLDI
+346 YSGGLQIFTTQDPKI
-361 QKICDEEIENPEHY
+361 QKICDEEVENPEHY

-386 VTFEDSTGETH
+386 VTFEDEKGETK
-397 NFSTYN
+397 NFSTQN

-423 EEAEADIEEYKNAV
+423 EEAMEDIETYKNAV
-437 KEPGWE
+437 KGPGWE

-454 PQTSVTIM
+454 PQSSVSII
-462 DQSTGDVLAI
+462 DPSNGDVLAI

-530 RPVKNWYGE
+530 RPVKNWYGD

-580 STLVEKRTEW
+580 TTLVEKRTEW
-590 DGSISSDITQSLAL
+590 DGSVSSDITQSLAL
-604 GGLTDGVTNVEL
+604 GGLTDGVTNIEL
-616 TAAFASIANKG
+616 TAAFAGIQNGG

-634 YTSIIDHDGQPL
+634 YTTIVDHDGQTL
-646 IENGVKSRQVMKA
+646 IDNTVKSRQFMKA

-667 AMEDV
+667 AMQDV

-705 FTPYYSCATW
+705 YTPYYACSTW

-724 GSGETNTAKYLWK
+724 VSGETNTAKYLWK
-737 AIMGRIHEGLEYKN
+737 AIMGRIHENLEYKD
-751 FEKPE
+751 FIRPE

-764 AVTGK
+764 AITGK

-781 IMDKDSVPGA
+781 IMDKDSVPT
-791 NDLCPGHDIFDGM
+791 DLCPGHDILLEGM
-804 MNGEMGESGLVLGQ
+804 INGEAVAGNLVLGQ

-852 GVAMFTAQDVT
+852 GNPMFSSEDVT
-863 DQTENAAAYKQAA
+863 DQTENAEQYKQAA
-876 EAQVQM
+876 QAQATLAAEAQ
-882 GAEAAAAAA
+882 AAAA
-891 AEQTLQ
+891 AEQTLNAL
-897 GLGFGGI
+897 GLGGNDT
-904 APPAIDPN
+904 APQIDPN
-912 LLNAAGQI
+912 LLNAANQIMGQ
-920 LAGTPQEAAPADAT
+920 
-934 AQEAAPA
+934 
-941 E
+941 

>member
-1 MEKFFQNQNIKAIF
+1 
-15 MNYYSKQSIKKRH
+15 MNYFSKHSIRKRYR
-28 KSLSSVTTKL
+28 SVGSFTTKV
-38 GKMFGVTF
+38 GKLFGVSF
-46 FELAVFGACLLGI
+46 FELLVFFVCLAGI
-59 CGACAGVGLFMG
+59 CGACAGTGVFMG

-88 YSTTVYDRNGNQITK
+88 YSTTVYDREGNQITK

-114 TMDKIPEHT
+114 TLDKIPLHM
-123 QHAFVA
+123 QHAFIA
-129 IEDERFYEH
+129 IEDERFYDH

-145 IMRAGVVALKGNLSQ
+145 IMRAGIKALTSGDLSQ

-175 LTWTDEASLIDKFK
+175 ITWTEESSVLDKFK

-196 CAVQLEKTMDKNK
+196 CAVQLEKTLDKDK
-209 ILENYMNTI
+209 ILENYLNTI

-226 IQAASLRYF
+226 VQAASLRYF
-235 GKPCSELSIS
+235 GKPCSDLNIS

-268 NAIRREEVLRKM
+268 NAIRREEVLKKM
-280 HEQGYITDIE
+280 NQQGYISDAE
-290 YETAMAD
+290 YQEALAD
-297 NVYERIQKVN
+297 PVYERIQKVD
-307 EATEKNTIYSY
+307 EQTEKNTIYSY
-318 FVDELVDQIMT
+318 FVDELVDQIMK

-335 GYSSTQAYNTL
+335 GYSPTQAYNTL
-346 YSGGLSIFTTQDLDI
+346 YSGGLQIFTTQDPKI
-361 QKICDEEIENPEHY
+361 QKICDEEVENPEHY

-386 VTFEDSTGETH
+386 VTFEDEKGETK
-397 NFSTYN
+397 NFSTQN

-423 EEAEADIEEYKNAV
+423 EEAMEDIETYKNAV
-437 KEPGWE
+437 KGPGWE

-454 PQTSVTIM
+454 PQSSVSII
-462 DQSTGDVLAI
+462 DPSNGDVLAI

-530 RPVKNWYGE
+530 RPVKNWYGD

-580 STLVEKRTEW
+580 TTLVEKRTEW
-590 DGSISSDITQSLAL
+590 DGSVSSDITQSLAL
-604 GGLTDGVTNVEL
+604 GGLTDGVTNIEL
-616 TAAFASIANKG
+616 TAAFAGIQNGG

-634 YTSIIDHDGQPL
+634 YTTIVDHDGQTL
-646 IENGVKSRQVMKA
+646 IDNTVKSRQFMKA

-667 AMEDV
+667 AMQDV

-705 FTPYYSCATW
+705 YTPYYACSTW

-724 GSGETNTAKYLWK
+724 VSGETNTAKYLWK
-737 AIMGRIHEGLEYKN
+737 AIMGRIHENLEYKD
-751 FEKPE
+751 FIRPE

-764 AVTGK
+764 AITGK

-781 IMDKDSVPGA
+781 IMDKDSVPT
-791 NDLCPGHDIFDGM
+791 DLCPGHDILLEGM
-804 MNGEMGESGLVLGQ
+804 INGEAVAGNLVLGQ

-852 GVAMFTAQDVT
+852 GNPMFSSEDVT
-863 DQTENAAAYKQAA
+863 DQTENAEQYKQAA
-876 EAQVQM
+876 QAQAALAAEAQ
-882 GAEAAAAAA
+882 ASAS
-891 AEQTLQ
+891 AEQTLNAL
-897 GLGFGGI
+897 GLGGNVT
-904 APPAIDPN
+904 APQIDQN

-920 LAGTPQEAAPADAT
+920 LSQ
-934 AQEAAPA
+934 
-941 E
+941 

>member
-1 MEKFFQNQNIKAIF
+1 
-15 MNYYSKQSIKKRH
+15 MNYFSKHSIRKRYR
-28 KSLSSVTTKL
+28 SVGSFTTKV
-38 GKMFGVTF
+38 GKLFGVSF
-46 FELAVFGACLLGI
+46 FELGVFAACLAGI
-59 CGACAGVGLFMG
+59 CGACAGIGVFMG

-88 YSTTVYDRNGNQITK
+88 YSTTVYDREGNQITK

-114 TMDKIPEHT
+114 TLDKIPLHM
-123 QHAFVA
+123 QHAFIA
-129 IEDERFYEH
+129 IEDERFYDH

-145 IMRAGVVALKGNLSQ
+145 IMRAGIKVLTSGDLSQ

-175 LTWTDEASLIDKFK
+175 ITWTEESSVLDKFK

-196 CAVQLEKTMDKNK
+196 CAVQLEKTLDKDK
-209 ILENYMNTI
+209 ILENYLNTI

-226 IQAASLRYF
+226 VQAASLRYF
-235 GKPCSELSIS
+235 GKPCSDLNIS

-268 NAIRREEVLRKM
+268 NAIRREEVLKKM
-280 HEQGYITDIE
+280 NQQGYISDAE
-290 YETAMAD
+290 YQEALAD
-297 NVYERIQKVN
+297 PVYERIQKVD
-307 EATEKNTIYSY
+307 EQTEKNTIYSY
-318 FVDELVDQIMT
+318 FVDELVDQIMK

-335 GYSSTQAYNTL
+335 GYSPTQAYNTL
-346 YSGGLSIFTTQDLDI
+346 YSGGLQIFTTQDPKI
-361 QKICDEEIENPEHY
+361 QKICDEEVENPEHY

-386 VTFEDSTGETH
+386 VTFEDEKGETK
-397 NFSTYN
+397 NFSTQN

-423 EEAEADIEEYKNAV
+423 EEAMEDIETYKNAV
-437 KEPGWE
+437 KGPGWE

-454 PQTSVTIM
+454 PQSSVSII
-462 DQSTGDVLAI
+462 DPSNGDVLAI

-530 RPVKNWYGE
+530 RPIKNWYGD

-580 STLVEKRTEW
+580 TTLVEKRTEW
-590 DGSISSDITQSLAL
+590 DGSVSSDITQSLAL
-604 GGLTDGVTNVEL
+604 GGLTDGVTNIEL
-616 TAAFASIANKG
+616 TAAFAGIQNGG

-634 YTSIIDHDGQPL
+634 YTTIVDHDGQTL
-646 IENGVKSRQVMKA
+646 IDNTVKSRQFMKA

-667 AMEDV
+667 AMQDV

-684 NMAIAGKTGTTTSNV
+684 NMAIAGKTGTTTSDV

-705 FTPYYSCATW
+705 YTPYYACSTW
-715 AGYDNNVHM
+715 VGYDNNVHM
-724 GSGETNTAKYLWK
+724 VSGETNTAKYLWK
-737 AIMGRIHEGLEYKN
+737 AIMGRIHENLEYKD
-751 FEKPE
+751 FIRPE

-764 AVTGK
+764 AITGK

-781 IMDKDSVPGA
+781 IMDKDSVPT
-791 NDLCPGHDIFDGM
+791 DLCPGHDILLEGM
-804 MNGEMGESGLVLGQ
+804 INGEAVAGNLVLGQ

-852 GVAMFTAQDVT
+852 GNPMFSSEDVT
-863 DQTENAAAYKQAA
+863 DQTENAEQYKQAA
-876 EAQVQM
+876 QAQAALAAEAQ
-882 GAEAAAAAA
+882 AAAS
-891 AEQTLQ
+891 AEQTLNAL
-897 GLGFGGI
+897 GLGGNDT
-904 APPAIDPN
+904 APQIDPN
-912 LLNAAGQI
+912 LLNAANQIMGQ
-920 LAGTPQEAAPADAT
+920 
-934 AQEAAPA
+934 
-941 E
+941 

>member
-1 MEKFFQNQNIKAIF
+1 
-15 MNYYSKQSIKKRH
+15 MNYFTKRTIRKRH
-28 KSLSSVTTKL
+28 KALNSFTTKL
-38 GKMFGVTF
+38 GKMFGVTA
-46 FELAVFGACLLGI
+46 FELGVFAAVLLGV

-103 LVAENSNRVYV
+103 LVAENANRVYV
-114 TMDKIPEHT
+114 TMDKIPEHL

-145 IMRAGVVALKGNLSQ
+145 IMRAGVTAVSSGDLSQ

-175 LTWTDEASLIDKFK
+175 ITWTSESSTIDKFK

-196 CAVQLEKTMDKNK
+196 CAVQLEKTMDKDK

-226 IQAASLRYF
+226 VQAASLRYF
-235 GKPCSELSIS
+235 GKPCSELTIS
-245 ESAVIACITQNPS
+245 EAAVIACITQNPS
-258 KWNPISHPEN
+258 RWNPISHPEN
-268 NAIRREEVLRKM
+268 NADRRDEVLRKM
-280 HEQGYITDIE
+280 HDQGYITDVE
-290 YETAMAD
+290 YEMAKAD

-307 EATEKNTIYSY
+307 AETEQNTIYSY
-318 FVDELVDQIMT
+318 FVDELIDQIMT

-335 GYSSTQAYNTL
+335 GYSYTQAYNTL
-346 YSGGLSIFTTQDLDI
+346 YSGGLQIFTTQDMDI
-361 QKICDEEIENPEHY
+361 QKVCDEEIENPEHY
-375 PENVKWYLKYQ
+375 PENVRWYLKYQ
-386 VTFEDSTGETH
+386 VTFEDDKGETH
-397 NFSTYN
+397 NFSTNN
-403 FESYFKENR
+403 FENYYKEHR
-412 SSKFNSIYGSK
+412 AKSFNSIYSSK
-423 EEAEADIEEYKNAV
+423 EDAEVDIEEFKNAMQ
-437 KEPGWE
+437 EPGWT
-443 FVAENISLTPQ
+443 VLAENASYTPQ
-454 PQTSVTIM
+454 PQASVTIM
-462 DQSTGDVLAI
+462 DQTTGDVLAI

-508 LETGQYTL
+508 LESGQYTL

-525 NYANG
+525 DYANG
-530 RPVKNWYGE
+530 RPVKNWYGD

-580 STLVEKRTEW
+580 TTLVEKRTEW
-590 DGSISSDITQSLAL
+590 DGSVSSDITQSLAL

-616 TAAFASIANKG
+616 TAAYASIANKG
-627 VYNKPRF
+627 TYNKPRF

-646 IENGVKSRQVMKA
+646 LENGIKSRQVLKP

-672 VTKGTGAKVNFG
+672 VSKGTGAKVNFG
-684 NMAIAGKTGTTTSNV
+684 NMAIAGKTGTTSSNV

-715 AGYDNNVHM
+715 VGYDNNVHM

-737 AIMGRIHEGLEYKN
+737 AIMGRLHEGLEYKN

-756 GVVSATVC
+756 GVTSATVC

-769 APNVFCTQTRTE
+769 AVNVFCTQTRTE
-781 IMDKDSVPGA
+781 IMDKDSVPKE
-791 NDLCPGHDIFDGM
+791 LCPGHEIFDGM
-804 MNGEMGESGLVLGQ
+804 MNGEQGEAGMVLGS
-818 MCSETG
+818 MCGETG
-824 KMATATCPYLTT
+824 KMATATCPYIMT
-836 GMVNP
+836 GLVNP

-852 GVAMFTAQDVT
+852 GVAMFTAEDVT
-863 DQTENAAAYKQAA
+863 DQTTNAAAYKQAA
-876 EAQVQM
+876 SLQYAQ
-882 GAEAAAAAA
+882 GAEMQAAQQ
-891 AEQTLQ
+891 AEQDIQ
-897 GLGFGGI
+897 SVEQSLGI
-904 APPAIDPN
+904 TADPN
-912 LLNAAGQI
+912 AVLQPTLDPNIIGQI
-920 LAGTPQEAAPADAT
+920 LNPTLPVAPAVP
-934 AQEAAPA
+934 AQ
-941 E
+941 

>member
-1 MEKFFQNQNIKAIF
+1 
-15 MNYYSKQSIKKRH
+15 MNYFSKHSIRKRYR
-28 KSLSSVTTKL
+28 SVGSFTTKV
-38 GKMFGVTF
+38 GKLFGVSF
-46 FELAVFGACLLGI
+46 FELLVFFVCLAGI
-59 CGACAGVGLFMG
+59 CGACAGIGVFMG

-88 YSTTVYDRNGNQITK
+88 YSTTVYDREGNQITK

-114 TMDKIPEHT
+114 TLDKIPLHM
-123 QHAFVA
+123 QHAFIA
-129 IEDERFYEH
+129 IEDERFYDH

-145 IMRAGVVALKGNLSQ
+145 IMRAGIKALTSGDLSQ

-175 LTWTDEASLIDKFK
+175 ITWTEESSVLDKFK

-196 CAVQLEKTMDKNK
+196 CAVQLEKTLDKDK
-209 ILENYMNTI
+209 ILENYLNTI

-226 IQAASLRYF
+226 VQAASLRYF
-235 GKPCSELSIS
+235 GKPCSDLNIS

-268 NAIRREEVLRKM
+268 NAIRREEVLKKM
-280 HEQGYITDIE
+280 NEQGYISDAE
-290 YETAMAD
+290 YQEALAD
-297 NVYERIQKVN
+297 PVYERIQKVD
-307 EATEKNTIYSY
+307 EQTEKNTIYSY
-318 FVDELVDQIMT
+318 FVDELVDQIMK

-335 GYSSTQAYNTL
+335 GYSPTQAYNTL
-346 YSGGLSIFTTQDLDI
+346 YSGGLQIFTTQDPKI
-361 QKICDEEIENPEHY
+361 QKICDEEVENPEHY

-386 VTFEDSTGETH
+386 VTFEDEKGETQ
-397 NFSTYN
+397 NFSTHN

-423 EEAEADIEEYKNAV
+423 EEAMEDIETYKNAV
-437 KEPGWE
+437 KGPGWE

-454 PQTSVTIM
+454 PQSSVSII
-462 DQSTGDVLAI
+462 DPSNGDVLAI

-530 RPVKNWYGE
+530 RPVKNWYGD

-580 STLVEKRTEW
+580 TTLVEKRTEW
-590 DGSISSDITQSLAL
+590 DGSVSSDITQSLAL
-604 GGLTDGVTNVEL
+604 GGLTDGVTNIEL
-616 TAAFASIANKG
+616 TAAFAGIQNGG

-634 YTSIIDHDGQPL
+634 YTTIVDHDGQTL
-646 IENGVKSRQVMKA
+646 IDNTVKSRQFMKA

-667 AMEDV
+667 AMQDV

-705 FTPYYSCATW
+705 YTPYYACSTW

-724 GSGETNTAKYLWK
+724 VSGETNTAKYLWK
-737 AIMGRIHEGLEYKN
+737 AIMGRIHENLEYKD
-751 FEKPE
+751 FIRPE

-764 AVTGK
+764 AITGK

-781 IMDKDSVPGA
+781 IMDKDSVPT
-791 NDLCPGHDIFDGM
+791 DLCPGHDILLEGM
-804 MNGEMGESGLVLGQ
+804 INGEAVAGNLVLGQ

-852 GVAMFTAQDVT
+852 GNPMFSSEDVT
-863 DQTENAAAYKQAA
+863 DQTENAEQYKQAA
-876 EAQVQM
+876 QAQAALAAEAQ
-882 GAEAAAAAA
+882 AAAS
-891 AEQTLQ
+891 AEQTLNAL
-897 GLGFGGI
+897 GLGGNVT
-904 APPAIDPN
+904 APQIDQN

-920 LAGTPQEAAPADAT
+920 MSQ
-934 AQEAAPA
+934 
-941 E
+941 

>member
-1 MEKFFQNQNIKAIF
+1 
-15 MNYYSKQSIKKRH
+15 MNYFSKRTIRKRH
-28 KSLSSVTTKL
+28 KATNSVTTKL

-46 FELAVFGACLLGI
+46 FEFGVFAACLGGI

-145 IMRAGVVALKGNLSQ
+145 IMRAGVTALTSGDLSQ

-175 LTWTDEASLIDKFK
+175 LTWTSESSTLDKFK

-196 CAVQLEKTMDKNK
+196 CAVQLEKQMDKDK
-209 ILENYMNTI
+209 ILENYLNTI
-218 NLGQGTLG
+218 NLGQNTLG

-235 GKPCSELSIS
+235 GKPCSDLTIS

-258 KWNPISHPEN
+258 WWNPISHPEN
-268 NAIRREEVLRKM
+268 NANRRDEVLRKM
-280 HEQGYITDIE
+280 HDQGYITDAE
-290 YETAMAD
+290 YAD
-297 NVYERIQKVN
+297 ALADPVYDRIQKVN
-307 EATEKNTIYSY
+307 EETEQNTIYSY
-318 FVDELVDQIMT
+318 FVDELVDQIMS

-346 YSGGLSIFTTQDLDI
+346 YSGGLQIFTTQDLGI

-386 VTFEDSTGETH
+386 ATFTDQNGDNQ
-397 NFSTYN
+397 NFSTQK
-403 FESYFKENR
+403 FENYFKEHR
-412 SSKFNSIYGSK
+412 SKSFNSIYSSK
-423 EEAEADIEEYKNAV
+423 EEAEADIEEFKNAV
-437 KEPGWE
+437 QEPGWE

-454 PQTSVTIM
+454 PQSSVTIM
-462 DQSTGDVLAI
+462 DPTNGDVLAI

-539 AYRGICTYRY
+539 AYKGICTYRY

-580 STLVEKRTEW
+580 TTLVEKRTEW

-616 TAAFASIANKG
+616 TAAFASIQNKG

-646 IENGVKSRQVMKA
+646 IENGVKTRQVMKA

-699 DVWFSG
+699 DVWFAG
-705 FTPYYSCATW
+705 YTPYYACATW
-715 AGYDNNVHM
+715 TGYDNNVHM
-724 GSGETNTAKYLWK
+724 NSGETNTSKYLWK
-737 AIMGRIHEGLEYKN
+737 AIMGRIHEGLEYRN

-756 GVVSATVC
+756 GVVTGTVC
-764 AVTGK
+764 AITGK
-769 APNVFCTQTRTE
+769 APNIFCTQTRSE
-781 IMDKDSVPGA
+781 IMDKDSVPK
-791 NDLCPGHDIFDGM
+791 DLCAGHDIFDGM
-804 MNGEMGESGLVLGQ
+804 MNGEGFASDLVLGQ
-818 MCSETG
+818 MCGQTG
-824 KMATATCPYLTT
+824 KMATTTCPYLTT

-852 GVAMFTAQDVT
+852 GVALFTAEDVN
-863 DQTENAAAYKQAA
+863 DQTENAEAYKQAA
-876 EAQVQM
+876 DAQAAA

-891 AEQTLQ
+891 AEQTLNAL
-897 GLGFGGI
+897 GLGGQT
-904 APPAIDPN
+904 PAIDQN
-912 LLNAAGQI
+912 ILNAAGAIISQ
-920 LAGTPQEAAPADAT
+920 
-934 AQEAAPA
+934 
-941 E
+941 

>member
-1 MEKFFQNQNIKAIF
+1 
-15 MNYYSKQSIKKRH
+15 MNYFSKHSIRKRYR
-28 KSLSSVTTKL
+28 SVGSFTTKV
-38 GKMFGVTF
+38 GKLFGVSF
-46 FELAVFGACLLGI
+46 FELLVFFVCLAGI
-59 CGACAGVGLFMG
+59 CGACAGTGVFMG

-88 YSTTVYDRNGNQITK
+88 YSTTVYDREGNQITK

-114 TMDKIPEHT
+114 TLDKIPLHM
-123 QHAFVA
+123 QHAFIA
-129 IEDERFYEH
+129 IEDERFYDH

-145 IMRAGVVALKGNLSQ
+145 IMRAGIKALTSGDLSQ

-175 LTWTDEASLIDKFK
+175 ITWTEESSVLDKFK

-196 CAVQLEKTMDKNK
+196 CAVQLEKTLDKDK
-209 ILENYMNTI
+209 ILENYLNTI

-226 IQAASLRYF
+226 VQAASLRYF
-235 GKPCSELSIS
+235 GKPCSDLNIS

-268 NAIRREEVLRKM
+268 NAIRREEVLKKM
-280 HEQGYITDIE
+280 NQQGYISEAE
-290 YETAMAD
+290 YQEALAD
-297 NVYERIQKVN
+297 PVYERIQKVD
-307 EATEKNTIYSY
+307 EQTEKNTIYSY
-318 FVDELVDQIMT
+318 FVDELVDQIMK

-335 GYSSTQAYNTL
+335 GYSPTQAYNTL
-346 YSGGLSIFTTQDLDI
+346 YSGGLQIFTTQDPKI
-361 QKICDEEIENPEHY
+361 QKICDEEVENPEHY

-386 VTFEDSTGETH
+386 VTFEDEKGETK
-397 NFSTYN
+397 NFSTQN

-423 EEAEADIEEYKNAV
+423 EEAMEDIETYKNAV
-437 KEPGWE
+437 KGPGWE

-454 PQTSVTIM
+454 PQSSVSII
-462 DQSTGDVLAI
+462 DPSNGDVLAI

-530 RPVKNWYGE
+530 RPVKNWYGD

-580 STLVEKRTEW
+580 TTLVEKRTEW
-590 DGSISSDITQSLAL
+590 DGSVSSDITQSLAL
-604 GGLTDGVTNVEL
+604 GGLTDGVTNIEL
-616 TAAFASIANKG
+616 TAAFAGIQNGG

-634 YTSIIDHDGQPL
+634 YTTIVDHDGQTL
-646 IENGVKSRQVMKA
+646 IDNTVKSRQFMKA

-667 AMEDV
+667 AMQDV

-705 FTPYYSCATW
+705 YTPYYACSTW

-724 GSGETNTAKYLWK
+724 VSGETNTAKYLWK
-737 AIMGRIHEGLEYKN
+737 AIMGRIHENLEYKD
-751 FEKPE
+751 FIRPE

-764 AVTGK
+764 AITGK

-781 IMDKDSVPGA
+781 IMDKDSVPT
-791 NDLCPGHDIFDGM
+791 DLCPGHDILLEGM
-804 MNGEMGESGLVLGQ
+804 INGEAVAGNLVLGQ

-852 GVAMFTAQDVT
+852 GNPMFSSEDVT
-863 DQTENAAAYKQAA
+863 DQTENAEQYKQAA
-876 EAQVQM
+876 QAQATLAAEAQ
-882 GAEAAAAAA
+882 AAAA
-891 AEQTLQ
+891 AEQTLNAL
-897 GLGFGGI
+897 GLGGNDT
-904 APPAIDPN
+904 APQIDPN
-912 LLNAAGQI
+912 LLNAANQVMGQ
-920 LAGTPQEAAPADAT
+920 
-934 AQEAAPA
+934 
-941 E
+941 

>member
-1 MEKFFQNQNIKAIF
+1 
-15 MNYYSKQSIKKRH
+15 MNYFSKHSIRKRYR
-28 KSLSSVTTKL
+28 SVGSFTTKV
-38 GKMFGVTF
+38 GKLFGVSF
-46 FELAVFGACLLGI
+46 FELLVFFVCLAGI
-59 CGACAGVGLFMG
+59 CGACAGTGVFMG

-88 YSTTVYDRNGNQITK
+88 YSTTVYDREGNQITK

-114 TMDKIPEHT
+114 TLDKIPLHM
-123 QHAFVA
+123 QHAFIA
-129 IEDERFYEH
+129 IEDERFYDH

-145 IMRAGVVALKGNLSQ
+145 IMRAGIKALTSGDLSQ

-175 LTWTDEASLIDKFK
+175 ITWTEESSVLDKFK

-196 CAVQLEKTMDKNK
+196 CAVQLEKTLDKDK
-209 ILENYMNTI
+209 ILENYLNTI

-226 IQAASLRYF
+226 VQAASLRYF
-235 GKPCSELSIS
+235 GKPCSDLNIS

-268 NAIRREEVLRKM
+268 NAIRREEVLKKM
-280 HEQGYITDIE
+280 NQQGYLSDAE
-290 YETAMAD
+290 YQEALAD
-297 NVYERIQKVN
+297 PVYERIQKVD
-307 EATEKNTIYSY
+307 EQTEKNTIYSY
-318 FVDELVDQIMT
+318 FVDELVDQIMK

-335 GYSSTQAYNTL
+335 GYSPTQAYNTL
-346 YSGGLSIFTTQDLDI
+346 YSGGLQIFTTQDPKI
-361 QKICDEEIENPEHY
+361 QKICDEEVENPEHY

-386 VTFEDSTGETH
+386 VTFEDEKGETK
-397 NFSTYN
+397 NFSTQN

-423 EEAEADIEEYKNAV
+423 EEAMEDIETYKNAV
-437 KEPGWE
+437 KGPGWE

-454 PQTSVTIM
+454 PQSSVSII
-462 DQSTGDVLAI
+462 DPSNGDVLAI

-530 RPVKNWYGE
+530 RPVKNWYGD

-573 MLLNMGF
+573 MLLKMGF
-580 STLVEKRTEW
+580 TTLVEKRTEW
-590 DGSISSDITQSLAL
+590 DGSVSSDITQSLAL
-604 GGLTDGVTNVEL
+604 GGLTDGVTNIEL
-616 TAAFASIANKG
+616 TAAFAGIQNGG

-634 YTSIIDHDGQPL
+634 YTTIVDHDGQTL
-646 IENGVKSRQVMKA
+646 IDNTVKSRQFMKA

-667 AMEDV
+667 AMQDV

-705 FTPYYSCATW
+705 YTPYYACSTW

-724 GSGETNTAKYLWK
+724 VSGETNTAKYLWK
-737 AIMGRIHEGLEYKN
+737 AIMGRIHENLEYKD
-751 FEKPE
+751 FIRPE

-764 AVTGK
+764 AITGK

-781 IMDKDSVPGA
+781 IMDKDSVPT
-791 NDLCPGHDIFDGM
+791 DLCPGHDILLEGM
-804 MNGEMGESGLVLGQ
+804 INGEAVAGNLVLGQ

-852 GVAMFTAQDVT
+852 GNPMFSSEDVT
-863 DQTENAAAYKQAA
+863 DQTENAEQYKQAA
-876 EAQVQM
+876 QAQAALAAEAQ
-882 GAEAAAAAA
+882 AAAA
-891 AEQTLQ
+891 AEQTLNAL
-897 GLGFGGI
+897 GLGGNDT
-904 APPAIDPN
+904 APQIDPN
-912 LLNAAGQI
+912 LLNAANQVMGQ
-920 LAGTPQEAAPADAT
+920 
-934 AQEAAPA
+934 
-941 E
+941 

>member
-1 MEKFFQNQNIKAIF
+1 
-15 MNYYSKQSIKKRH
+15 MNYFSKHSIRKRYR
-28 KSLSSVTTKL
+28 SVGSFTTKV
-38 GKMFGVTF
+38 GKLFGVSF
-46 FELAVFGACLLGI
+46 FELLVFFVCLAGI
-59 CGACAGVGLFMG
+59 CGACAGTGVFMG

-88 YSTTVYDRNGNQITK
+88 YSTTVYDREGNQITK

-114 TMDKIPEHT
+114 TLDKIPLHM
-123 QHAFVA
+123 QHAFIA
-129 IEDERFYEH
+129 IEDERFYDH

-145 IMRAGVVALKGNLSQ
+145 IMRAGIKALTSGDLSQ

-175 LTWTDEASLIDKFK
+175 ITWTEESSVLDKFK

-196 CAVQLEKTMDKNK
+196 CAVQLEKTLDKDK
-209 ILENYMNTI
+209 ILENYLNTI

-226 IQAASLRYF
+226 VQAASLRYF
-235 GKPCSELSIS
+235 GKPCSDLNIS

-268 NAIRREEVLRKM
+268 NAIRREEVLKKM
-280 HEQGYITDIE
+280 NEQGYISDAE
-290 YETAMAD
+290 YQEALAD
-297 NVYERIQKVN
+297 PVYERIQKVD
-307 EATEKNTIYSY
+307 EQTEKNTIYSY
-318 FVDELVDQIMT
+318 FVDELVDQIMK

-335 GYSSTQAYNTL
+335 GYSPTQAYNTL
-346 YSGGLSIFTTQDLDI
+346 YSGGLQIFTTQDPKI
-361 QKICDEEIENPEHY
+361 QKICDEEVENPEHY

-386 VTFEDSTGETH
+386 VTFEDEKGETK
-397 NFSTYN
+397 NFSTQN

-423 EEAEADIEEYKNAV
+423 EEAMEDIETYKNAV
-437 KEPGWE
+437 KGPGWE

-454 PQTSVTIM
+454 PQSSVSII
-462 DQSTGDVLAI
+462 DPSNGDVLAI

-530 RPVKNWYGE
+530 RPVKNWYGD

-580 STLVEKRTEW
+580 TTLVEKRTEW
-590 DGSISSDITQSLAL
+590 DGSVSSDITQSLAL
-604 GGLTDGVTNVEL
+604 GGLTDGVTNIEL
-616 TAAFASIANKG
+616 TAAFAGIQNGG

-634 YTSIIDHDGQPL
+634 YTTIVDHDGQTL
-646 IENGVKSRQVMKA
+646 IDNTVKSRQFMKA

-667 AMEDV
+667 AMQDV

-705 FTPYYSCATW
+705 YTPYYACSTW

-724 GSGETNTAKYLWK
+724 VSGETNTAKYLWK
-737 AIMGRIHEGLEYKN
+737 AIMGRIHENLEYKD
-751 FEKPE
+751 FIRPE

-764 AVTGK
+764 AITGK

-781 IMDKDSVPGA
+781 IMDKDSVPT
-791 NDLCPGHDIFDGM
+791 DLCPGHDILLEGM
-804 MNGEMGESGLVLGQ
+804 INGEAVAGNLVLGQ

-852 GVAMFTAQDVT
+852 GNPMFSSEDVT
-863 DQTENAAAYKQAA
+863 DQTENAEQYKQAA
-876 EAQVQM
+876 QAQATLAAEAQ
-882 GAEAAAAAA
+882 AAAA
-891 AEQTLQ
+891 AEQTLNAL
-897 GLGFGGI
+897 GLGGNDT
-904 APPAIDPN
+904 APQIDPN
-912 LLNAAGQI
+912 LLNAANQIMGQ
-920 LAGTPQEAAPADAT
+920 
-934 AQEAAPA
+934 
-941 E
+941 

>member
-1 MEKFFQNQNIKAIF
+1 
-15 MNYYSKQSIKKRH
+15 MNYFSKHSIRKRYR
-28 KSLSSVTTKL
+28 SVGSFTTKV
-38 GKMFGVTF
+38 GKLFGVSF
-46 FELAVFGACLLGI
+46 FELLVFFVCLAGI
-59 CGACAGVGLFMG
+59 CGACAGTGVFMG

-88 YSTTVYDRNGNQITK
+88 YSTTVYDREGNQITK

-114 TMDKIPEHT
+114 TLDKIPLHM
-123 QHAFVA
+123 QHAFIA
-129 IEDERFYEH
+129 IEDERFYDH

-145 IMRAGVVALKGNLSQ
+145 IMRAGIKALTSGDLSQ

-175 LTWTDEASLIDKFK
+175 ITWTEESSVLDKFK

-196 CAVQLEKTMDKNK
+196 CAVQLEKTLDKDK
-209 ILENYMNTI
+209 ILENYLNTI

-226 IQAASLRYF
+226 VQAASLRYF
-235 GKPCSELSIS
+235 GKPCSDLNIS
-245 ESAVIACITQNPS
+245 ESAVIACNTQNPS

-268 NAIRREEVLRKM
+268 NAIRREEVLKKM
-280 HEQGYITDIE
+280 NQQGYISDAE
-290 YETAMAD
+290 YQEALAD
-297 NVYERIQKVN
+297 PVYERIQKVD
-307 EATEKNTIYSY
+307 EQTEKNTIYSY
-318 FVDELVDQIMT
+318 FVDELVDQIMK

-335 GYSSTQAYNTL
+335 GYSPTQAYNTL
-346 YSGGLSIFTTQDLDI
+346 YSGGLQIFTTQDPKI
-361 QKICDEEIENPEHY
+361 QKICDEEVENPEHY

-386 VTFEDSTGETH
+386 VTFEDEKGETK
-397 NFSTYN
+397 NFSTQN

-423 EEAEADIEEYKNAV
+423 EEAMEDIETYKNAV
-437 KEPGWE
+437 KGPGWE

-454 PQTSVTIM
+454 PQSSVSII
-462 DQSTGDVLAI
+462 DPSNGDVLAI

-530 RPVKNWYGE
+530 RPVKNWYGD

-580 STLVEKRTEW
+580 TTLVEKRTEW
-590 DGSISSDITQSLAL
+590 DGSVSSDITQSLAL
-604 GGLTDGVTNVEL
+604 GGLTDGVTNIEL
-616 TAAFASIANKG
+616 TAAFAGIQNGG

-634 YTSIIDHDGQPL
+634 YTTIVDHDGQTL
-646 IENGVKSRQVMKA
+646 IDNTVKSRQFMKA

-667 AMEDV
+667 AMQDV

-684 NMAIAGKTGTTTSNV
+684 NMAIAGKTGTTTSDV

-705 FTPYYSCATW
+705 YTPYYACSTW
-715 AGYDNNVHM
+715 VGYDNNVHM
-724 GSGETNTAKYLWK
+724 VSGETNTAKYLWK
-737 AIMGRIHEGLEYKN
+737 AIMGRIHENLEYKD
-751 FEKPE
+751 FIRPE

-764 AVTGK
+764 AITGK

-781 IMDKDSVPGA
+781 IMDKDSVPT
-791 NDLCPGHDIFDGM
+791 DLCPGHDILLEGM
-804 MNGEMGESGLVLGQ
+804 INGEAVAGNLVLGQ

-852 GVAMFTAQDVT
+852 GNPMFSSEDVT
-863 DQTENAAAYKQAA
+863 DQTENAEQYKQAA
-876 EAQVQM
+876 QAQATLAAEAQ
-882 GAEAAAAAA
+882 AAAA
-891 AEQTLQ
+891 AEQTLNAL
-897 GLGFGGI
+897 GLGGNDT
-904 APPAIDPN
+904 APQIDPN
-912 LLNAAGQI
+912 LLNAANQIMGQ
-920 LAGTPQEAAPADAT
+920 
-934 AQEAAPA
+934 
-941 E
+941 